1 MTILQTNI
9 NLVQKLTDNNMR
21 KTISDFRFFFK
32 LLVVAIVLVCS
43 NAAVYAQS
51 AASWKEKPVTLR
63 VSNQPLGKVLEMV
76 AEAANAKISLQEVS
90 LWNINKPTSLVVKDK
105 PLDKVLGDLIGDQ
118 NVVIRYEG
126 ANQIIVEPDKQQEKG
141 EQLLTVSG
149 VVLDND
155 TKEPLIGATV
165 LITDGTGKSDGARG
179 GMTDIDG
186 KFSLRLHRNESI
198 NVSYVGYTAQS
209 KQIQRN
215 ELNIVIELKPSI
227 ELDDVVVTGISRR
240 SKNSFT
246 GNYVEVKGDDLRKM
260 SPTNILKGLQFFDP
274 SFKII
279 ENNRSGSDPNAEPDF
294 QIRGDQSLGSKSMNS
309 MDLMLDNVS
318 SRPNT
323 PLFVLDGFTVPLS
336 RILDLDPERV
346 ESITILKDAAA
357 TSVYGSRAA
366 NGVVVVETKV
376 APDGALSVSYN
387 GTMTVQAPDLTDYNM
402 MDAATKLDT
411 EWRAGLYNPNN
422 AAHMNLYNKYRR
434 NVLGG
439 VNTYWLSKPLRTAIQ
454 HRHSVSV
461 AGGTEA
467 FRYSLDV
474 NAAMQP
480 GVMKESQ
487 NQTKGVNFN
496 MTYMKDKFT
505 MRANVSVSESD
516 SENSPYGSFSQYTRL
531 NPYYIPTDAD
541 GKQQKVLDNNT
552 VSGQSTIITNP
563 LYDATVGIKD
573 LTNSLNVTTSI
584 GLEYMIL
591 KNLRITEQFSYSRGM
606 AGTDRFLPADHT
618 SFELEDDLT
627 RKGSYFKSTGS
638 MASWSS
644 NLGINY
650 NLVIKKHLFSI
661 FGNWT
666 ISEDRN
672 EYVNLSATGYPDS
685 HMDDFIFGNKMET
698 NMSNIGNENISRS
711 VGLIGQFSYSYDNR
725 YSVDFNISGE
735 ASSRYAKHDLV
746 PFWSVGGRWNAHNE
760 RWLKGYLS
768 NLVFRASYGV
778 TGEQNFSPSDAIEY
792 YTFSDTMRP
801 YGSFPVLGALL
812 SALNNTELGWAKTH
826 NTSLSVDFGF
836 WKNRVNVSFNYYNN
850 ITKELLTNYDL
861 APSTGFTTMVMNAGE
876 LQNRGFDAS
885 LNIIAVQDLR
895 RQFFWTINANAN
907 RNQNKI
913 RKLSDY
919 LKKVNEEQMKSA
931 GAPLP
936 QYREGESTTTLY
948 VVRSLGVDPVTGKE
962 VYLKRDGTKT
972 FVWNA
977 NDKVP
982 VGDTNPKISGTF
994 LTSVNWKDFSC
1005 SLGFSYKYG
1014 GVVYNQTLVDKIEN
1028 QNVAYNLDK
1037 RAGQGRW
1044 EKPGDVKPYVG
1055 FSPTGANTPASTRFI
1070 MDDNEIRFASLNF
1083 GYRFSGENFKFLRQA
1098 NVDVLAL
1105 NFTTNDIARI
1115 SPIRMERGL
1124 DYPFARSYT
1133 LSLSIMFR

>member
-1 MTILQTNI
+1 
-9 NLVQKLTDNNMR
+9 MR
-21 KTISDFRFFFK
+21 KVISDFKFFCRISVTAV
-32 LLVVAIVLVCS
+32 LLMCS
-43 NAAVYAQS
+43 FAGVQAQDAAG
-51 AASWKEKPVTLR
+51 WKEKPVTLR

-76 AEAANAKISLQEVS
+76 AETAGAKITMQDVT
-90 LWNINKPTSLVVKDK
+90 LWNINKPTSLAVKDK
-105 PLDKVLGDLIGDQ
+105 PLDKVLGELVGDQ

-126 ANQIIVEPDKQQEKG
+126 ENLIVLEPDNFKSADNKEFG
-141 EQLLTVSG
+141 ISG
-149 VVLDND
+149 MVLDKE
-155 TKEPLIGATV
+155 TQEPLIGATV
-165 LITDGTGKSDGARG
+165 LITDGTGKGKGVRG
-179 GMTDIDG
+179 GITDIDG
-186 KFSLRLHRNESI
+186 KFSLSIRSKESI
-198 NVSYVGYTAQS
+198 SVSYVGYETVS
-209 KQIQRN
+209 KQILKSEN
-215 ELNIVIELKPSI
+215 NIVVELKPSL
-227 ELDDVVVTGISRR
+227 ELDEVVITGISRR

-279 ENNRSGSDPNAEPDF
+279 ENNLTGSDPNAEPDF

-323 PLFVLDGFTVPLS
+323 PLFVLDGFIVPLS

-346 ESITILKDAAA
+346 ENITVLKDAAA

-387 GTMTVQAPDLTDYNM
+387 GTTTVQTPDLTDYNM

-422 AAHMNLYNKYRR
+422 AAQMNLYNKYRR

-439 VNTYWLSKPLRTAIQ
+439 VDTYWLSKPLRTAIQ
-454 HRHSVSV
+454 HRHSLSV

-474 NAAMQP
+474 NASMQP
-480 GVMKESQ
+480 GVMKESE

-496 MTYMKDKFT
+496 MTYLKEKFT
-505 MRANVSVSESD
+505 MRANVSLSESN
-516 SENSPYGSFSQYTRL
+516 SQNSPYGSYSQYTRL
-531 NPYYIPTDAD
+531 NPYYIPEDAN
-541 GKQQKVLDNNT
+541 GNQLKVLDNNT
-552 VSGQSTIITNP
+552 VSGQSKVITNP
-563 LYDATVGIKD
+563 LYDANVGIKD
-573 LTNSLNVTTSI
+573 QTNSLSVTTSVS
-584 GLEYMIL
+584 LEYML
-591 KNLRITEQFSYSRGM
+591 LRNLRITEQFSYSRGM

-627 RKGSYFKSTGS
+627 RRGSYYKSTGDMS
-638 MASWSS
+638 SWSS

-650 NLVIKKHLFSI
+650 NLVVRKHLLSVFA
-661 FGNWT
+661 NWT

-672 EYVNLSATGYPDS
+672 SYVNLSATGYPDK
-685 HMDDFIFGNKMET
+685 HMNDFIFGNKMET

-711 VGLIGQFSYSYDNR
+711 IGLIGQFSYSYDNR
-725 YSVDFNISGE
+725 YSVDFNMSGE
-735 ASSRYAKHDLV
+735 ASSRYARHNLV
-746 PFWSVGGRWNAHNE
+746 PFWSLGTRWNAHNE
-760 RWLKGYLS
+760 KWLQGYFS
-768 NLVFRASYGV
+768 NLVLRASYGV

-792 YTFSDTMRP
+792 YTFSGTMRP
-801 YGSFPVLGALL
+801 YNSFPVLGALL
-812 SALNNTELGWAKTH
+812 SGLNNTDLGWAKTH
-826 NTSLSVDFGF
+826 NTSLSIDFGF
-836 WKNRVNVSFNYYNN
+836 WKNRVNVTFNYYNN
-850 ITKELLTNYDL
+850 ITKELLTSYDL
-861 APSTGFTTMVMNAGE
+861 APSTGFSSMVMNAGE

-885 LNIIAVQDLR
+885 LNVIAVQNLR
-895 RQFFWTINANAN
+895 KQFYWTISANAN
-907 RNQNKI
+907 HNRNKI

-931 GAPLP
+931 DAPLP

-982 VGDTNPKISGTF
+982 VGDTNPTVSGTV
-994 LTSVNWKDFSC
+994 SSSINWKDFSC
-1005 SLGFSYKYG
+1005 TLGFTYKYG

-1028 QNVAYNLDK
+1028 QNVAYNLDR

-1055 FSPTGANTPASTRFI
+1055 FSATGANTPASTRFI
-1070 MDDNEIRFASLNF
+1070 MDDNEIRFATLNL
-1083 GYRFSGENFKFLRQA
+1083 GYRLTGENFAFLRNA
-1098 NVDVLAL
+1098 NIDVLVL

-1133 LSLSIMFR
+1133 LSLSFMFR

>member
-1 MTILQTNI
+1 
-9 NLVQKLTDNNMR
+9 MR
-21 KTISDFRFFFK
+21 KTISCFKFFCK
-32 LLVVAIVLVCS
+32 ACIAVALFMCS
-43 NAAVYAQS
+43 TTGVQAQTTHE
-51 AASWKEKPVTLR
+51 WKDKPLTIR
-63 VSNQPLGKVLEMV
+63 ISNQPLGKVLEMV
-76 AEAANAKISLQEVS
+76 AEAADAKITLQDVS
-90 LWNINKPTSLVVKDK
+90 LWNINKPTSLAVKKK
-105 PLDKVLGDLIGDQ
+105 PLDKVLAELIGDQ
-118 NVVIRYEG
+118 NVKIRYEG
-126 ANQIIVEPDKQQEKG
+126 DNLIIIEPDIQGGAKME
-141 EQLLTVSG
+141 EFHVSG
-149 VVLDND
+149 QILDKD
-155 TKEPLIGATV
+155 TQEPLIGATV
-165 LITDGTGKSDGARG
+165 LITDGTGKDKGARG
-179 GMTDIDG
+179 CVSDIDG
-186 KFSLRLHRNESI
+186 KFSLRLNNKESI
-198 NVSYVGYTAQS
+198 SISFIGYQTVT
-209 KQIQRN
+209 KQIIKEEN
-215 ELNIVIELKPSI
+215 NLVIELKPSV
-227 ELDDVVVTGISRR
+227 ELGEVVVTGISRR

-274 SFKII
+274 SFKVI

-323 PLFVLDGFTVPLS
+323 PLFVLDGFIVPMS

-387 GTMTVQAPDLTDYNM
+387 GTMTVQTPDLTDYNM

-411 EWRAGLYNPNN
+411 EWRAGLYDPNN
-422 AAHMNLYNKYRR
+422 ASHMNLYNSYRR

-454 HRHSVSV
+454 QRHSASIG
-461 AGGTEA
+461 GGTDA
-467 FRYSLDV
+467 FRYNLDL

-480 GVMKESQ
+480 GVMKESE
-487 NQTKGVNFN
+487 NQTLGVNFN
-496 MTYMKDKFT
+496 MTYMKEKFT
-505 MRANVSVSESD
+505 MRANIGMTESD
-516 SENSPYGSFSQYTRL
+516 SKNSPYGSFSQYTSL
-531 NPYYIPTDAD
+531 NPYYIPYDKN
-541 GKQQKVLDNNT
+541 GRPIKVLDNNT

-563 LYDATVGIKD
+563 LYDANVGIKD
-573 LTNSLNVTTSI
+573 ISNSLSITTSLS
-584 GLEYMIL
+584 LEYMPL
-591 KNLRITEQFSYSRGM
+591 KNLRITEQLSYTRGR
-606 AGTDRFLPADHT
+606 AGTDKFLPADHT
-618 SFELEDDLT
+618 SFELEDDIT
-627 RKGSYFKSTGS
+627 RKGSYYKSTGS

-650 NLVIKKHLFSI
+650 NLVLGKHLFSM
-661 FGNWT
+661 FANWT
-666 ISEDRN
+666 ISEDVN
-672 EYVNLSATGYPDS
+672 DYVNLSATGYPDP
-685 HMDDFIFGNKMET
+685 HMDDFIFGNKLET

-711 VGLIGQFSYSYDNR
+711 TGLIGQFSYSYDNR
-725 YSVDFNISGE
+725 YSFDFNMSAE

-760 RWLKGYLS
+760 KWLQGYIS
-768 NLVFRASYGV
+768 NLVFRGSYGV
-778 TGEQNFSPSDAIEY
+778 TGEQNFSPADAIEY
-792 YTFSDTMRP
+792 YSYTNTMRP
-801 YGSFPVLGALL
+801 YNSFPVLGALL
-812 SALNNTELGWAKTH
+812 SALNNTELGWAKTY
-826 NTSLSVDFGF
+826 NTSFSVDLGF
-836 WKNRVNVSFNYYNN
+836 WKNRVNLTFNYYNN

-861 APSTGFTTMVMNAGE
+861 APSTGYPSMVMNAGE
-876 LQNRGFDAS
+876 LQNRGFDVS
-885 LNIIAVQDLR
+885 LNVIAIQNLR
-895 RQFFWTINANAN
+895 KQFFWTINANAN
-907 RNQNKI
+907 QNKNKI

-931 GAPLP
+931 DAPLP

-972 FVWNA
+972 FVWDA

-982 VGDTNPKISGTF
+982 VGDTNPKISGT
-994 LTSVNWKDFSC
+994 LSTSVNWKDLSC
-1005 SLGFSYKYG
+1005 TLGFTYKYG
-1014 GVVYNQTLVDKIEN
+1014 GVTYNQTLVDKIEN
-1028 QNVAYNLDK
+1028 QNVAYNLDE

-1044 EKPGDVKPYVG
+1044 EKPGDVTRYVG

-1070 MDDNEIRFASLNF
+1070 MDDNEIRLATINV
-1083 GYRFSGENFKFLRQA
+1083 GYRLTSNDFKFLRHA
-1098 NVDVLAL
+1098 NIDVVAL
-1105 NFTTNDIARI
+1105 NFTTNDLARI
-1115 SPIRMERGL
+1115 SPIKMERGL

>member
-1 MTILQTNI
+1 
-9 NLVQKLTDNNMR
+9 MR
-21 KTISDFRFFFK
+21 KAVFNLRFFCK
-32 LLVVAIVLVCS
+32 ISLVAIMLLCS
-43 NAAVYAQS
+43 MTAAHAQS
-51 AASWKEKPVTLR
+51 SGELKNKPVTLR

-76 AEAANAKISLQEVS
+76 AEAADAKITLQNVS
-90 LWNINKPTSLVVKDK
+90 LWNINKPTTLAVKDK
-105 PLDKVLGDLIGDQ
+105 PLDKVLGELVGDQ
-118 NVVIRYEG
+118 NVIIRYED
-126 ANQIIVEPDKQQEKG
+126 NNRIILEPDTFTESDNT
-141 EQLLTVSG
+141 LLTVSG
-149 VVLDND
+149 LVLDDD
-155 TKEPLIGATV
+155 TQEPLIGATV
-165 LITDGTGKSDGARG
+165 LITDGTGKSNGARG
-179 GMTDIDG
+179 GMTDLDG
-186 KFSLRLHRNESI
+186 KFSLRLHKNESI
-198 NVSYVGYTAQS
+198 SVSYVGYNPVS
-209 KQIQRN
+209 KQIVKN
-215 ELNIVIELKPSI
+215 ENNLVVKLKPSI

-260 SPTNILKGLQFFDP
+260 NPTNILKGLQFFDP

-279 ENNRSGSDPNAEPDF
+279 ENNNAGSDPNAEPDF

-346 ESITILKDAAA
+346 ENITILKDAAA

-387 GTMTVQAPDLTDYNM
+387 GTTTVQTPDLTDYNM
-402 MDAATKLDT
+402 MDAATKLNT
-411 EWRAGLYNPNN
+411 EWRAGLYDPHN

-474 NAAMQP
+474 NASIQP
-480 GVMKESQ
+480 GVMKESE

-496 MTYMKDKFT
+496 MTYLKEKFT
-505 MRANVSVSESD
+505 MRANVGLSESD
-516 SENSPYGSFSQYTRL
+516 SKNSPYGSFSQYTRL
-531 NPYYIPTDAD
+531 NPYYIPLDAN
-541 GKQQKVLDNNT
+541 GQQMKVLDNNT
-552 VSGQSTIITNP
+552 VSGQSKVITNP

-573 LTNSLNVTTSI
+573 MSNSLSVTTSLS
-584 GLEYMIL
+584 LEYMLL
-591 KNLRITEQFSYSRGM
+591 KNLRITEQFSYTRGM
-606 AGTDRFLPADHT
+606 AGTDQFYPADHT
-618 SFELEDDLT
+618 RFELEDDLT
-627 RKGSYFKSTGS
+627 RKGSYNKSTGNMS
-638 MASWSS
+638 SWSS
-644 NLGINY
+644 NLGVNY
-650 NLVIKKHLFSI
+650 NLVLKKHLFSV
-661 FGNWT
+661 FANWT
-666 ISEDRN
+666 ISEDKN
-672 EYVNLSATGYPDS
+672 NYVNLSATGYPDK

-698 NMSNIGNENISRS
+698 NMSNIGTENISRS
-711 VGLIGQFSYSYDNR
+711 IGLIGQFSYSYDNR

-760 RWLKGYLS
+760 KWLQGYLS

-792 YTFSDTMRP
+792 YTFSGTMRP
-801 YGSFPVLGALL
+801 YSSFPVLGALL
-812 SALNNTELGWAKTH
+812 SGLNNTELGWAKTH

-836 WKNRVNVSFNYYNN
+836 WKNRVNVTFNYYNN
-850 ITKELLTNYDL
+850 ITKELLTSYDL
-861 APSTGFTTMVMNAGE
+861 APSTGFPTMVMNAGE
-876 LQNRGFDAS
+876 LQNRGFDVS
-885 LNIIAVQDLR
+885 LNVIAVQNLR
-895 RQFFWTINANAN
+895 RQFFWTITANAN
-907 RNQNKI
+907 SNRNKI

-931 GAPLP
+931 AAPLP

-972 FVWNA
+972 FVWSA

-982 VGDTNPKISGTF
+982 VGDANPKISGTVS
-994 LTSVNWKDFSC
+994 TNINWKDFSC
-1005 SLGFSYKYG
+1005 SLGFTYKYG

-1028 QNVAYNLDK
+1028 QNVAYNLDH

-1070 MDDNEIRFASLNF
+1070 MDDNEIRFATMNV
-1083 GYRFSGENFKFLRQA
+1083 GYRLTGENFKFLRKA
-1098 NVDVLAL
+1098 NIDVLAL

-1133 LSLSIMFR
+1133 FSLSFMFR

>member
-1 MTILQTNI
+1 
-9 NLVQKLTDNNMR
+9 MR
-21 KTISDFRFFFK
+21 KRISCFRFFCRFS
-32 LLVVAIVLVCS
+32 VVAILFVCS
-43 NAAVYAQS
+43 ITTLQAQTMDE
-51 AASWKEKPVTLR
+51 WKEKPVTLR
-63 VSNQPLGKVLEMV
+63 ASNQPLGKVLEMV
-76 AEAANAKISLQEVS
+76 AEAAGAKITLNNVS
-90 LWNINKPTSLVVKDK
+90 LWNINEPTSLAVKDK

-118 NVVIRYEG
+118 KIKIRYEG
-126 ANQIIVEPDKQQEKG
+126 TGQIIVEPDDQGVDTQVM
-141 EQLLTVSG
+141 LTVSG
-149 VVLDND
+149 MVVDKD
-155 TKEPLIGATV
+155 TQEPLVGATV
-165 LITDGTGKSDGARG
+165 LITDGISQDKGARG
-179 GMTDIDG
+179 CQTDFDG
-186 KFSLRLHRNESI
+186 KFSLRVNKRESVRI
-198 NVSYVGYTAQS
+198 SFIGYETVS
-209 KQIQRN
+209 KQIVKSEN
-215 ELNIVIELKPSI
+215 NILIELKPSI
-227 ELDDVVVTGISRR
+227 ELGEVVVTGISRR
-240 SKNSFT
+240 SKDSFT
-246 GNYVEVKGDDLRKM
+246 GNYIEVKGDDLRKM

-279 ENNRSGSDPNAEPDF
+279 ENNNTGSDPNAEPDF

-323 PLFVLDGFTVPLS
+323 PLFVLDGFIVPMS

-387 GTMTVQAPDLTDYNM
+387 GTVTIQAPDLTDYNM

-411 EWRAGLYNPNN
+411 EWRAGLYNPNS
-422 AAHMNLYNKYRR
+422 ATDMNLYNKYRR
-434 NVLGG
+434 NILGG
-439 VNTYWLSKPLRTAIQ
+439 VDTYWLSKPLRTAVQ
-454 HRHSVSV
+454 HRHSASV

-467 FRYSLDV
+467 FRYSLDL

-480 GVMKESQ
+480 GVMKGSE
-487 NQTKGVNFN
+487 NQIMGVNFN
-496 MTYMKDKFT
+496 MTYMKEKFT
-505 MRANVSVSESD
+505 MRANVSLSESD
-516 SENSPYGSFSQYTRL
+516 SKNSPYGSFSQYTRL
-531 NPYYIPTDAD
+531 NPYYIPEDAN

-552 VSGQSTIITNP
+552 VSGQSKIITNP
-563 LYDATVGIKD
+563 LYDATVGIRD
-573 LTNSLNVTTSI
+573 LTNSLNITTSLS
-584 GLEYMIL
+584 LEYMIL
-591 KNLRITEQFSYSRGM
+591 KNLRVSEQFSYSRGM
-606 AGTDRFLPADHT
+606 AGTDKFLPADHT
-618 SFELEDDLT
+618 SFELEDDLV
-627 RKGSYFKSTGS
+627 RKGSYYKSTGNMS
-638 MASWSS
+638 SWSS
-644 NLGINY
+644 NLGVNY
-650 NLVIKKHLFSI
+650 NLVLDKHLFSV
-661 FGNWT
+661 FANWT

-672 EYVNLSATGYPDS
+672 DYVNLSATGYPDP

-698 NMSNIGNENISRS
+698 NMSNIGSENISRS
-711 VGLIGQFSYSYDNR
+711 IGLIGQFSYSYDNR
-725 YSVDFNISGE
+725 YSFDLNMSGE
-735 ASSRYAKHDLV
+735 ASSRYANHDLV

-760 RWLKGYLS
+760 KWLQGYVS

-792 YTFSDTMRP
+792 YTFSGTMRP
-801 YGSFPVLGALL
+801 YDSFSVLGALL
-812 SALNNTELGWAKTH
+812 SGLNNTELGWAKTH
-826 NTSLSVDFGF
+826 NTSLAVDFGF

-850 ITKELLTNYDL
+850 ITKELLTSYDL
-861 APSTGFTTMVMNAGE
+861 APSTGFPTMVMNAGE
-876 LQNRGFDAS
+876 LQNQGFDLS
-885 LNIIAVQDLR
+885 LNVIAVQDLR
-895 RQFFWTINANAN
+895 NQFFWTINANAN
-907 RNQNKI
+907 HNQNKI

-931 GAPLP
+931 SAPLP

-982 VGDTNPKISGTF
+982 VGDINPKISGTF
-994 LTSVNWKDFSC
+994 STSINWKDLSC
-1005 SLGFSYKYG
+1005 TLGFTYKYG

-1028 QNVAYNLDK
+1028 QNVAYNLDE

-1044 EKPGDVKPYVG
+1044 EKPGDVTPFVR
-1055 FSPTGANTPASTRFI
+1055 FSSTGANTPASTRFI
-1070 MDDNEIRFASLNF
+1070 MDDNEIRFATLNI
-1083 GYRFSGENFKFLRQA
+1083 GYRFTSEKFKFLRHA
-1098 NVDVLAL
+1098 NVDVLAV

>member
-1 MTILQTNI
+1 
-9 NLVQKLTDNNMR
+9 MR
-21 KTISDFRFFFK
+21 RTLYCFQLFCRVS
-32 LLVVAIVLVCS
+32 VVALLLMFS
-43 NAAVYAQS
+43 ATSLKAQD

-76 AEAANAKISLQEVS
+76 AEAVNAKIVLQDVS
-90 LWNINKPTSLVVKDK
+90 LWNINEPISLAVKDK

-118 NVVIRYEG
+118 NVKIRYEG
-126 ANQIIVEPDKQQEKG
+126 FNQIIVEPDVKEDESK
-141 EQLLTVSG
+141 EQLSISG
-149 VVLDND
+149 QVFDKD
-155 TKEPLIGATV
+155 TGEPLVGATV
-165 LITDGTGKSDGARG
+165 LITDGTGDNKGARG
-179 GMTDIDG
+179 CQTDFDG
-186 KFSLRLHRNESI
+186 KFSLRLKKKESI
-198 NVSYVGYTAQS
+198 RISYIGYETVS
-209 KQIQRN
+209 KQIVKSEN
-215 ELNIVIELKPSI
+215 NLVFELKPSV
-227 ELDDVVVTGISRR
+227 ELGEVVVTGISRR
-240 SKNSFT
+240 SKDSFT
-246 GNYVEVKGDDLRKM
+246 GNYVEVKGDDLRRM
-260 SPTNILKGLQFFDP
+260 SPTNLLKGLQFFDP

-279 ENNRSGSDPNAEPDF
+279 ENNNTGSDPNAEPNF
-294 QIRGDQSLGSKSMNS
+294 QIRGDQSLGTKSMNS

-323 PLFVLDGFTVPLS
+323 PLFVLDGFTVPMS

-387 GTMTVQAPDLTDYNM
+387 GTVTVQTPDLTDYNM
-402 MDAATKLDT
+402 MDAATKLET
-411 EWRAGLYNPNN
+411 EWRAGLYDPNN

-454 HRHSVSV
+454 HRHSASV
-461 AGGTEA
+461 AGGTDV
-467 FRYSLDV
+467 FRYSLDL
-474 NAAMQP
+474 NASMQP
-480 GVMKESQ
+480 GVMKGSD
-487 NQTKGVNFN
+487 NQTVGVNFN
-496 MTYMKDKFT
+496 MTYVKEKFT
-505 MRANVSVSESD
+505 MRANISLSESN
-516 SENSPYGSFSQYTRL
+516 SGNSPYGSFSQYTRL
-531 NPYYIPTDAD
+531 NPYYIPEDAN
-541 GKQQKVLDNNT
+541 GHQQKVLDNNT

-573 LTNSLNVTTSI
+573 LSNSLNVTTSLS
-584 GLEYMIL
+584 LEYMIL

-606 AGTDRFLPADHT
+606 AGTDKFLPADHT

-627 RKGSYFKSTGS
+627 RKGSYFKSTGNMS
-638 MASWSS
+638 SWSS

-650 NLVIKKHLFSI
+650 NLVLDRHLFSI

-672 EYVNLSATGYPDS
+672 NYVNLSATGYPDP

-698 NMSNIGNENISRS
+698 NMSNIGSENISRS
-711 VGLIGQFSYSYDNR
+711 IGLIGQFSYSYDNR
-725 YSVDFNISGE
+725 YSFDFNLSGE

-760 RWLKGYLS
+760 KWLKGYVS
-768 NLVFRASYGV
+768 NLVFRASYGI

-792 YTFSDTMRP
+792 YSFSSTMRP
-801 YGSFPVLGALL
+801 YNSFPVLGALL
-812 SALNNTELGWAKTH
+812 SGLNNTELGWAKTH
-826 NTSLSVDFGF
+826 NTSLAVDFGF
-836 WKNRVNVSFNYYNN
+836 WKNRVNVSLNYYNN

-861 APSTGFTTMVMNAGE
+861 APSTGFPTMVMNAGE
-876 LQNRGFDAS
+876 LQNRGFDLS
-885 LNIIAVQDLR
+885 LNVIAVQNLR
-895 RQFFWTINANAN
+895 KQFFWTINANAN
-907 RNQNKI
+907 HNQNKI

-931 GAPLP
+931 TAPLP

-982 VGDTNPKISGTF
+982 VGDTNPVISGTVS
-994 LTSVNWKDFSC
+994 TSINWKDLSC
-1005 SLGFSYKYG
+1005 TLGFTYKYG

-1028 QNVAYNLDK
+1028 QNVAYNLDN

-1044 EKPGDVKPYVG
+1044 EKAGDVTPYVG

-1070 MDDNEIRFASLNF
+1070 MDDNEIRFATLNI
-1083 GYRFSGENFKFLRQA
+1083 GYRFTGEAFKFLRHA
-1098 NVDVLAL
+1098 NIDVLAL

-1133 LSLSIMFR
+1133 LSMSIMFR

>member
-1 MTILQTNI
+1 
-9 NLVQKLTDNNMR
+9 MR
-21 KTISDFRFFFK
+21 KAVFNLRFFCK
-32 LLVVAIVLVCS
+32 ISLVAIMLLCS
-43 NAAVYAQS
+43 MTAAHAQS
-51 AASWKEKPVTLR
+51 SGELKNKPVTLR

-76 AEAANAKISLQEVS
+76 AEAADAKITLQNVS
-90 LWNINKPTSLVVKDK
+90 LWNINKPTTLAVKDK
-105 PLDKVLGDLIGDQ
+105 PLDKVLGELVGDQ
-118 NVVIRYEG
+118 NVIIRYED
-126 ANQIIVEPDKQQEKG
+126 NNRIIIEPDTFTESDNT
-141 EQLLTVSG
+141 LLTVSG
-149 VVLDND
+149 LVLDDD
-155 TKEPLIGATV
+155 TQEPLIGATV
-165 LITDGTGKSDGARG
+165 LITDGTGKSNGARG
-179 GMTDIDG
+179 GMTDLDG
-186 KFSLRLHRNESI
+186 KFSLRLHKNESI
-198 NVSYVGYTAQS
+198 SVSYVGYNPVS
-209 KQIQRN
+209 KQIVKN
-215 ELNIVIELKPSI
+215 ENNLVVKLKPSI

-279 ENNRSGSDPNAEPDF
+279 ENNNAGSDPNAEPDF

-346 ESITILKDAAA
+346 ENITILKDAAA

-387 GTMTVQAPDLTDYNM
+387 GTTTVQTPDLTDYNM
-402 MDAATKLDT
+402 MDAATKLNT
-411 EWRAGLYNPNN
+411 EWRAGLYDPYN

-474 NAAMQP
+474 NASIQP
-480 GVMKESQ
+480 GVMKESE

-496 MTYMKDKFT
+496 MTYLKEKFT
-505 MRANVSVSESD
+505 MRANVGLSESD
-516 SENSPYGSFSQYTRL
+516 SKNSPYGSFSQYTRL
-531 NPYYIPTDAD
+531 NPYYIPLDAN
-541 GKQQKVLDNNT
+541 GQQMKVLDNNT
-552 VSGQSTIITNP
+552 VSGQSKVITNP

-573 LTNSLNVTTSI
+573 MSNSLSVTTSLS
-584 GLEYMIL
+584 LEYMLL
-591 KNLRITEQFSYSRGM
+591 KNLRITEQFSYTRGM
-606 AGTDRFLPADHT
+606 AGTDQFYPADHT
-618 SFELEDDLT
+618 RFELEDDLT
-627 RKGSYFKSTGS
+627 RKGSYNKSTGNMS
-638 MASWSS
+638 SWSS
-644 NLGINY
+644 NLGVNY
-650 NLVIKKHLFSI
+650 NLVLKKHLFSV
-661 FGNWT
+661 FANWT
-666 ISEDRN
+666 ISEDKN
-672 EYVNLSATGYPDS
+672 NYVNLSATGYPDK

-698 NMSNIGNENISRS
+698 NMSNIGTENISRS
-711 VGLIGQFSYSYDNR
+711 IGLIGQFSYSYDNR

-760 RWLKGYLS
+760 KWLQGYLS

-792 YTFSDTMRP
+792 YTFSGTMRP
-801 YGSFPVLGALL
+801 YSSFPVLGALL
-812 SALNNTELGWAKTH
+812 SGLNNTELGWAKTH

-836 WKNRVNVSFNYYNN
+836 WKNRVNVTFNYYNN

-861 APSTGFTTMVMNAGE
+861 APSTGFPTMVMNAGE
-876 LQNRGFDAS
+876 LQNRGFDVS
-885 LNIIAVQDLR
+885 LNVIAVQNLR
-895 RQFFWTINANAN
+895 KQFFWTITANAN
-907 RNQNKI
+907 SNRNKI

-931 GAPLP
+931 AAPLP

-972 FVWNA
+972 FVWSA

-982 VGDTNPKISGTF
+982 VGDTNPKISGTVS
-994 LTSVNWKDFSC
+994 TNINWKDFSC
-1005 SLGFSYKYG
+1005 SLGFTYKYG

-1028 QNVAYNLDK
+1028 QNVAYNLDR

-1070 MDDNEIRFASLNF
+1070 MDDNEIRFATLNV
-1083 GYRFSGENFKFLRQA
+1083 GYRLTGENFKFLRKA
-1098 NVDVLAL
+1098 NIDVLAL

-1133 LSLSIMFR
+1133 FSLSFMFR

>member
-1 MTILQTNI
+1 
-9 NLVQKLTDNNMR
+9 MR
-21 KTISDFRFFFK
+21 KAVFNLRFFCK
-32 LLVVAIVLVCS
+32 ISLVAIMLLCS
-43 NAAVYAQS
+43 MTAAHAQS
-51 AASWKEKPVTLR
+51 SGELKNKPVTLR

-76 AEAANAKISLQEVS
+76 AEAADAKITLQNVS
-90 LWNINKPTSLVVKDK
+90 LWNINKPTTLAVKDK
-105 PLDKVLGDLIGDQ
+105 PLDKVLGELVGDQ
-118 NVVIRYEG
+118 NVIIRYED
-126 ANQIIVEPDKQQEKG
+126 NNRIILEPDTFTESDNT
-141 EQLLTVSG
+141 LLTVSG
-149 VVLDND
+149 LVLDDD
-155 TKEPLIGATV
+155 TQEPLIGATV
-165 LITDGTGKSDGARG
+165 LITDGTGKSNGARG
-179 GMTDIDG
+179 GMTDLDG
-186 KFSLRLHRNESI
+186 KFSLRLHKNESI
-198 NVSYVGYTAQS
+198 SVSYVGYNPVS
-209 KQIQRN
+209 KQIVKN
-215 ELNIVIELKPSI
+215 ENNLVVKLKPSI

-279 ENNRSGSDPNAEPDF
+279 ENNNAGSDPNAEPDF

-336 RILDLDPERV
+336 RILDLDPVRV
-346 ESITILKDAAA
+346 ENITILKDAAA

-387 GTMTVQAPDLTDYNM
+387 GTTTVQTPDLTDYNM
-402 MDAATKLDT
+402 MDAATKLNT
-411 EWRAGLYNPNN
+411 EWRAGLYDPYN

-474 NAAMQP
+474 NASIQP
-480 GVMKESQ
+480 GVMKESE

-496 MTYMKDKFT
+496 MTYLKEKFT
-505 MRANVSVSESD
+505 MRANVGLSESD
-516 SENSPYGSFSQYTRL
+516 SKNSPYGSFSQYTRL
-531 NPYYIPTDAD
+531 NPYYIPLDAN
-541 GKQQKVLDNNT
+541 GQQMKVLDNNT
-552 VSGQSTIITNP
+552 VSGQSKVITNP

-573 LTNSLNVTTSI
+573 MSNSLSVTTSLS
-584 GLEYMIL
+584 LEYMLL
-591 KNLRITEQFSYSRGM
+591 KNLRITEQFSYTRGM
-606 AGTDRFLPADHT
+606 AGTDQFYPADHT
-618 SFELEDDLT
+618 RFELEDDLT
-627 RKGSYFKSTGS
+627 RKGSYNKSSGNMS
-638 MASWSS
+638 SWSS
-644 NLGINY
+644 NLGVNY
-650 NLVIKKHLFSI
+650 NLVLKKHLFSV
-661 FGNWT
+661 FANWT
-666 ISEDRN
+666 ISEDKN
-672 EYVNLSATGYPDS
+672 NYVNLSATGYPDK

-698 NMSNIGNENISRS
+698 NMSNIGTENISRS
-711 VGLIGQFSYSYDNR
+711 IGLIGQFSYSYDNR

-760 RWLKGYLS
+760 KWLQGYLS

-792 YTFSDTMRP
+792 YTFSGTMRP
-801 YGSFPVLGALL
+801 YSSFPVLGALL
-812 SALNNTELGWAKTH
+812 SGLNNAELGWAKTH

-836 WKNRVNVSFNYYNN
+836 WKNRVNVTFNYYNN

-861 APSTGFTTMVMNAGE
+861 APSTGFPTMVMNAGE
-876 LQNRGFDAS
+876 LQNRGFDVS
-885 LNIIAVQDLR
+885 LNVIAVQNLR
-895 RQFFWTINANAN
+895 KQFFWTITANAN
-907 RNQNKI
+907 SNRNKI

-931 GAPLP
+931 AAPLP

-972 FVWNA
+972 FVWSA

-982 VGDTNPKISGTF
+982 VGDTNPKISGTVS
-994 LTSVNWKDFSC
+994 TNINWKDFSC
-1005 SLGFSYKYG
+1005 SLGFTYKYG

-1028 QNVAYNLDK
+1028 QNVAYNLDR

-1070 MDDNEIRFASLNF
+1070 MDDNEIRFATLNV
-1083 GYRFSGENFKFLRQA
+1083 GYRLTGENFKFLRKA
-1098 NVDVLAL
+1098 NIDVLAL

-1133 LSLSIMFR
+1133 FSLSFMFR

>member
-1 MTILQTNI
+1 
-9 NLVQKLTDNNMR
+9 MR
-21 KTISDFRFFFK
+21 KAVFNLRFFCK
-32 LLVVAIVLVCS
+32 ISLVAIMLLCS
-43 NAAVYAQS
+43 MTAAHAQS
-51 AASWKEKPVTLR
+51 SGELKNKPVTLR

-76 AEAANAKISLQEVS
+76 AEAADAKITLQNVS
-90 LWNINKPTSLVVKDK
+90 LWNINKPTTLAVKDK
-105 PLDKVLGDLIGDQ
+105 PLDKVLGELVGDQ
-118 NVVIRYEG
+118 NVIIRYED
-126 ANQIIVEPDKQQEKG
+126 NNRIIIEPDTFTESDNT
-141 EQLLTVSG
+141 LLTVSG
-149 VVLDND
+149 LVLDDD
-155 TKEPLIGATV
+155 TQEPLIGATV
-165 LITDGTGKSDGARG
+165 LITDGTGKSNGARG
-179 GMTDIDG
+179 GMTDLDG
-186 KFSLRLHRNESI
+186 KFSLRLHKNESI
-198 NVSYVGYTAQS
+198 SVSYVGYNPVS
-209 KQIQRN
+209 KQIVKN
-215 ELNIVIELKPSI
+215 ENNLVVKLKPSI

-279 ENNRSGSDPNAEPDF
+279 ENNNAGSDPNAEPDF

-346 ESITILKDAAA
+346 ENITILKDAAA

-387 GTMTVQAPDLTDYNM
+387 GTTTVQTPDLTDYNM
-402 MDAATKLDT
+402 MDAATKLNT
-411 EWRAGLYNPNN
+411 EWRAGLYDPYN

-474 NAAMQP
+474 NASIQP
-480 GVMKESQ
+480 GVMKESE

-496 MTYMKDKFT
+496 MTYLKEKFT
-505 MRANVSVSESD
+505 MRANVGLSESD
-516 SENSPYGSFSQYTRL
+516 SKNSPYGSFSQYTRL
-531 NPYYIPTDAD
+531 NPYYIPLDAN
-541 GKQQKVLDNNT
+541 GQQMKVLDNNT
-552 VSGQSTIITNP
+552 VSGQSKVITNP

-573 LTNSLNVTTSI
+573 MSNSLSVTTSLS
-584 GLEYMIL
+584 LEYMLL
-591 KNLRITEQFSYSRGM
+591 KNLRITEQFSYTRGM
-606 AGTDRFLPADHT
+606 AGTDQFYPADHT
-618 SFELEDDLT
+618 RFELEDDLT
-627 RKGSYFKSTGS
+627 RKGSYNKSTGNMS
-638 MASWSS
+638 SWSS
-644 NLGINY
+644 NLGVNY
-650 NLVIKKHLFSI
+650 NLVLKKHLFSV
-661 FGNWT
+661 FANWT
-666 ISEDRN
+666 ISEDKN
-672 EYVNLSATGYPDS
+672 NYVNLSATGYPDK

-698 NMSNIGNENISRS
+698 NMSNIGTENISRS
-711 VGLIGQFSYSYDNR
+711 IGLIGQFSYSYDNR

-760 RWLKGYLS
+760 KWLQGYLS

-792 YTFSDTMRP
+792 YTFSGTMRP
-801 YGSFPVLGALL
+801 YSSFPVLGALL
-812 SALNNTELGWAKTH
+812 SGLNNTELGWAKTH

-836 WKNRVNVSFNYYNN
+836 WKNRVNVTFNYYNN

-861 APSTGFTTMVMNAGE
+861 APSTGFPTMVMNAGE
-876 LQNRGFDAS
+876 LQNRGFDVS
-885 LNIIAVQDLR
+885 LNVIAVQNLR
-895 RQFFWTINANAN
+895 KQFFWTITANAN
-907 RNQNKI
+907 SNRNKI

-931 GAPLP
+931 AAPLP

-972 FVWNA
+972 FVWSA

-982 VGDTNPKISGTF
+982 VGDTNPKISGTVS
-994 LTSVNWKDFSC
+994 TNINWKDFSC
-1005 SLGFSYKYG
+1005 SLGFTYKYG
-1014 GVVYNQTLVDKIEN
+1014 GVV
-1028 QNVAYNLDK
+1028 
-1037 RAGQGRW
+1037 
-1044 EKPGDVKPYVG
+1044 
-1055 FSPTGANTPASTRFI
+1055 
-1070 MDDNEIRFASLNF
+1070 
-1083 GYRFSGENFKFLRQA
+1083 
-1098 NVDVLAL
+1098 
-1105 NFTTNDIARI
+1105 
-1115 SPIRMERGL
+1115 
-1124 DYPFARSYT
+1124 
-1133 LSLSIMFR
+1133 

>member
-1 MTILQTNI
+1 
-9 NLVQKLTDNNMR
+9 MR
-21 KTISDFRFFFK
+21 KTVFNLRFFCK
-32 LLVVAIVLVCS
+32 ISLVAIMLLCS
-43 NAAVYAQS
+43 MTAAHAQS
-51 AASWKEKPVTLR
+51 SGEWKNKPVTLR

-76 AEAANAKISLQEVS
+76 AEAADAKITLQNVS
-90 LWNINKPTSLVVKDK
+90 LWNINKPTTLAVKDK
-105 PLDKVLGDLIGDQ
+105 PLDKVLGELVGDQ
-118 NVVIRYEG
+118 NVIIRYED
-126 ANQIIVEPDKQQEKG
+126 NNRIIIEPDTFTESDNT
-141 EQLLTVSG
+141 LLTVSG
-149 VVLDND
+149 LVLDDD
-155 TKEPLIGATV
+155 TQEPLIGATV
-165 LITDGTGKSDGARG
+165 LITDGTGKSNGARG
-179 GMTDIDG
+179 GMTDLDG
-186 KFSLRLHRNESI
+186 KFSLRLHKNESI
-198 NVSYVGYTAQS
+198 SVSYVGYNPVS
-209 KQIQRN
+209 KQIVKN
-215 ELNIVIELKPSI
+215 ENNLVVKLKPSI

-279 ENNRSGSDPNAEPDF
+279 ENNNAGSDPNAEPDF

-346 ESITILKDAAA
+346 ENITILKDAAA

-387 GTMTVQAPDLTDYNM
+387 GTTTVQTPDLTDYNM
-402 MDAATKLDT
+402 MDAATKLNT
-411 EWRAGLYNPNN
+411 EWRAGLYDPHN

-474 NAAMQP
+474 NASIQP
-480 GVMKESQ
+480 GVMKESE

-496 MTYMKDKFT
+496 MTYLKEKFT
-505 MRANVSVSESD
+505 MRANVGLSESD
-516 SENSPYGSFSQYTRL
+516 SKNSPYGSFSQYTRL
-531 NPYYIPTDAD
+531 NPYYIPLDAN
-541 GKQQKVLDNNT
+541 GQQMKVLDNNT
-552 VSGQSTIITNP
+552 VSGQSKVITNP

-573 LTNSLNVTTSI
+573 MSNSLSVTTSLS
-584 GLEYMIL
+584 LEYMLL
-591 KNLRITEQFSYSRGM
+591 KNLRITEQFSYTRGM
-606 AGTDRFLPADHT
+606 AGTDQFYPADHT
-618 SFELEDDLT
+618 RFELEDDLT
-627 RKGSYFKSTGS
+627 RKGSYNKSSGNMS
-638 MASWSS
+638 SWSS
-644 NLGINY
+644 NLGVNY
-650 NLVIKKHLFSI
+650 NLVLKKHLFSV
-661 FGNWT
+661 FANWT
-666 ISEDRN
+666 ISEDKN
-672 EYVNLSATGYPDS
+672 NYVNLSATGYPDK

-698 NMSNIGNENISRS
+698 NMSNIGTENISRS
-711 VGLIGQFSYSYDNR
+711 IGLIGQFSYSYDNR

-760 RWLKGYLS
+760 KWLQGYLS

-792 YTFSDTMRP
+792 YTFSGTMRP
-801 YGSFPVLGALL
+801 YSSFPVLGALL
-812 SALNNTELGWAKTH
+812 SGLNNAELGWAKTH

-836 WKNRVNVSFNYYNN
+836 WKNRVNVTFNYYNN
-850 ITKELLTNYDL
+850 ITKELLTSYDL
-861 APSTGFTTMVMNAGE
+861 APSTGFPTMVMNAGE
-876 LQNRGFDAS
+876 LQNRGFDVS
-885 LNIIAVQDLR
+885 LNVIAVQNLR
-895 RQFFWTINANAN
+895 KQFFWTITANAN
-907 RNQNKI
+907 SNRNKI

-931 GAPLP
+931 AAPLP

-972 FVWNA
+972 FVWSA

-982 VGDTNPKISGTF
+982 VGDTNPKISGTVS
-994 LTSVNWKDFSC
+994 TNINWKDFSC
-1005 SLGFSYKYG
+1005 SLGFTYKYG

-1028 QNVAYNLDK
+1028 QNVAYNLDR

-1070 MDDNEIRFASLNF
+1070 MDDNEIRFATLNV
-1083 GYRFSGENFKFLRQA
+1083 GYRLTGENFKFLRKA
-1098 NVDVLAL
+1098 NIDVLAL

-1133 LSLSIMFR
+1133 FSLSFMFR

>member
-1 MTILQTNI
+1 
-9 NLVQKLTDNNMR
+9 MR
-21 KTISDFRFFFK
+21 KAVFNLRFFCK
-32 LLVVAIVLVCS
+32 ISLVAIMLLCS
-43 NAAVYAQS
+43 MTAAHAQS
-51 AASWKEKPVTLR
+51 SGELKNKPVTLR

-76 AEAANAKISLQEVS
+76 AEAADAKITLQNVS
-90 LWNINKPTSLVVKDK
+90 LWNINKPTTLAVKDK
-105 PLDKVLGDLIGDQ
+105 PLDKVLGELVGDQ
-118 NVVIRYEG
+118 NVIIRYED
-126 ANQIIVEPDKQQEKG
+126 NNRIIIEPDTFTESDNT
-141 EQLLTVSG
+141 LLTVSG
-149 VVLDND
+149 LVLDDD
-155 TKEPLIGATV
+155 TQEPLIGATV
-165 LITDGTGKSDGARG
+165 LITDGTGKSNGARG
-179 GMTDIDG
+179 GMTDLDG
-186 KFSLRLHRNESI
+186 KFSLRLHKNESI
-198 NVSYVGYTAQS
+198 SVSYVGYNPVS
-209 KQIQRN
+209 KQIVKN
-215 ELNIVIELKPSI
+215 ENNLVVKLKPSI

-279 ENNRSGSDPNAEPDF
+279 ENNNAGSDPNAEPDF

-346 ESITILKDAAA
+346 ENITILKDAAA

-387 GTMTVQAPDLTDYNM
+387 GTTTVQTPDLTDYNM
-402 MDAATKLDT
+402 MDAATKLNT
-411 EWRAGLYNPNN
+411 EWRAGLYDPYN

-474 NAAMQP
+474 NASIQP
-480 GVMKESQ
+480 GVMKESE

-496 MTYMKDKFT
+496 MTYLKEKFT
-505 MRANVSVSESD
+505 MRANVGLSESD
-516 SENSPYGSFSQYTRL
+516 SKNSPYGSFSQYTRL
-531 NPYYIPTDAD
+531 NPYYIPLDAN
-541 GKQQKVLDNNT
+541 GQQMKVLDNNT
-552 VSGQSTIITNP
+552 VSGQSKVITNP

-573 LTNSLNVTTSI
+573 MSNSLSVTTSLS
-584 GLEYMIL
+584 LEYMLL
-591 KNLRITEQFSYSRGM
+591 KNLRITEQFSYTRGM
-606 AGTDRFLPADHT
+606 AGTDQFYPADHT
-618 SFELEDDLT
+618 RFELEDDLT
-627 RKGSYFKSTGS
+627 RKGSYNKSSGNMS
-638 MASWSS
+638 SWSS
-644 NLGINY
+644 NLGVNY
-650 NLVIKKHLFSI
+650 NLVLKKHLFSV
-661 FGNWT
+661 FANWT
-666 ISEDRN
+666 ISEDKN
-672 EYVNLSATGYPDS
+672 NYVNLSATGYPDK

-698 NMSNIGNENISRS
+698 NMSNIGTENISRS
-711 VGLIGQFSYSYDNR
+711 IGLIGQFSYSYDNR

-760 RWLKGYLS
+760 KWLQGYLS

-792 YTFSDTMRP
+792 YTFSGTMRP
-801 YGSFPVLGALL
+801 YSSFPVLGALL
-812 SALNNTELGWAKTH
+812 SGLNNTELGWAKTH

-836 WKNRVNVSFNYYNN
+836 WKNRVNVTFNYYNN

-861 APSTGFTTMVMNAGE
+861 APSTGFPTMVMNAGE
-876 LQNRGFDAS
+876 LQNRGFDVS
-885 LNIIAVQDLR
+885 LNVIAVQNLR
-895 RQFFWTINANAN
+895 KQFFWTITANAN
-907 RNQNKI
+907 SNRNKI

-931 GAPLP
+931 AAPLP

-972 FVWNA
+972 FVWSA

-982 VGDTNPKISGTF
+982 VGDTNPKISGTVS
-994 LTSVNWKDFSC
+994 TNINWKDFSC
-1005 SLGFSYKYG
+1005 SLGFTYKYG

-1028 QNVAYNLDK
+1028 QNVAYNLDR

-1070 MDDNEIRFASLNF
+1070 MDDNEIRFATLNV
-1083 GYRFSGENFKFLRQA
+1083 GYRLTGENFKFLRKA
-1098 NVDVLAL
+1098 NIDVLAL

-1133 LSLSIMFR
+1133 FSLSFMFR

>member
-1 MTILQTNI
+1 
-9 NLVQKLTDNNMR
+9 MR
-21 KTISDFRFFFK
+21 KAIPEFKFFCKIFI
-32 LLVVAIVLVCS
+32 VATLFMFSITG
-43 NAAVYAQS
+43 ARAQS
-51 AASWKEKPVTLR
+51 AGEWKDKPVTLR

-76 AEAANAKISLQEVS
+76 AEAAGAKITLQDVS
-90 LWNINKPTSLVVKDK
+90 LWNISKPISLAVKDK
-105 PLDKVLGDLIGDQ
+105 PLDKVLGELVGDQ

-126 ANQIIVEPDKQQEKG
+126 EDQIILEPDTYNEKSTG
-141 EQLLTVSG
+141 ECFVSG
-149 VVLDND
+149 QVLD
-155 TKEPLIGATV
+155 KETGETLAGATV
-165 LITDGTGKSDGARG
+165 LVTDGTGKSKGARG
-179 GMTDIDG
+179 CFTDLDG
-186 KFSLRLHRNESI
+186 KFSIRLYMKESI
-198 NVSYVGYTAQS
+198 NVSFIGYETVS
-209 KQIQRN
+209 KQISKDEN
-215 ELNIVIELKPSI
+215 NLIIELKSSI
-227 ELDDVVVTGISRR
+227 ELEDVVVTGISRR
-240 SKNSFT
+240 SKDSFT
-246 GNYVEVKGDDLRKM
+246 GNYVEVKGSDLRRM
-260 SPTNILKGLQFFDP
+260 NPTSILKGLQFFDP

-279 ENNRSGSDPNAEPDF
+279 ENNKTGSDPNAEPDF

-323 PLFVLDGFTVPLS
+323 PLFVLDGFIVPMS

-346 ESITILKDAAA
+346 ENITILKDAAA

-387 GTMTVQAPDLTDYNM
+387 GTVTVQTPDLTDYNM

-411 EWRAGLYNPNN
+411 EWRAGLYDANN

-439 VNTYWLSKPLRTAIQ
+439 VDTYWLSKPLRTAIQ
-454 HRHSVSV
+454 HRHSASV
-461 AGGTEA
+461 AGGTDV
-467 FRYSLDV
+467 FRYSLDI
-474 NAAMQP
+474 NASMQP
-480 GVMKESQ
+480 GVMKESE

-496 MTYMKDKFT
+496 MTYLKEKFT
-505 MRANVSVSESD
+505 LRANVSLSESD
-516 SENSPYGSFSQYTRL
+516 SKNSPYGSYSQYTRL
-531 NPYYIPTDAD
+531 NPYYIPEDIN
-541 GKQQKVLDNNT
+541 GNQLKVLDNNT

-573 LTNSLNVTTSI
+573 MTNSLNVTTSL

-591 KNLRITEQFSYSRGM
+591 KNLRVTEQLSYSRGM

-627 RKGSYFKSTGS
+627 RKGSYFRSTGNMS
-638 MASWSS
+638 SWSS

-650 NLVIKKHLFSI
+650 NLVLNKHLFSI

-666 ISEDRN
+666 ISEDKN
-672 EYVNLSATGYPDS
+672 NYVNLSATGYPDP

-711 VGLIGQFSYSYDNR
+711 IGLIGQFSYSYDNR
-725 YSVDFNISGE
+725 YSVDFNLSGE
-735 ASSRYAKHDLV
+735 ASSRYANHDFV

-760 RWLKGYLS
+760 KWLQGYLS

-792 YTFSDTMRP
+792 YTFSNTMRP
-801 YGSFPVLGALL
+801 YSSFPVLGAML
-812 SALNNTELGWAKTH
+812 SGLNNTELGWAKTH

-836 WKNRVNVSFNYYNN
+836 WKNRVNVAFNYYNN
-850 ITKELLTNYDL
+850 ITKELLTSYDL
-861 APSTGFTTMVMNAGE
+861 APSTGFATMVMNAGE
-876 LQNRGFDAS
+876 LQNRGFDMS
-885 LNIIAVQDLR
+885 VNVIAAQNLR
-895 RQFFWTINANAN
+895 EQFFWTVSANAN
-907 RNQNKI
+907 SNRNKI
-913 RKLSDY
+913 RKLSDD

-931 GAPLP
+931 DAPLP

-972 FVWNA
+972 FVWDA

-982 VGDTNPKISGTF
+982 VGDTNPKISGTVS
-994 LTSVNWKDFSC
+994 TSINWKDFSC
-1005 SLGFSYKYG
+1005 ALGFTYKYG

-1028 QNVAYNLDK
+1028 QNVAYNLDR

-1044 EKPGDVKPYVG
+1044 ELPGDVTRYVK

-1070 MDDNEIRFASLNF
+1070 MDDNEIRFATLNV
-1083 GYRFSGENFKFLRQA
+1083 GYRFTGEDFAFLRDS
-1098 NVDVLAL
+1098 NVDVLVL

>member
-1 MTILQTNI
+1 
-9 NLVQKLTDNNMR
+9 MR
-21 KTISDFRFFFK
+21 KAVFNLRFFCK
-32 LLVVAIVLVCS
+32 ISLVAIMLLCS
-43 NAAVYAQS
+43 MTAAHAQS
-51 AASWKEKPVTLR
+51 SGELKNKPVTLR

-76 AEAANAKISLQEVS
+76 AEAADAKITLQNVS
-90 LWNINKPTSLVVKDK
+90 LWNINKPTTLAVKDK
-105 PLDKVLGDLIGDQ
+105 PLDKVLGELVGDQ
-118 NVVIRYEG
+118 NVIIRYED
-126 ANQIIVEPDKQQEKG
+126 NNRIIIEPDTFTESDNT
-141 EQLLTVSG
+141 LLTVSG
-149 VVLDND
+149 LVLDDD
-155 TKEPLIGATV
+155 TQEPLIGATV
-165 LITDGTGKSDGARG
+165 LITDGTGKSNGARG
-179 GMTDIDG
+179 GMTDLDG
-186 KFSLRLHRNESI
+186 KFSLRLHKNESI
-198 NVSYVGYTAQS
+198 SVSYVGYNPVS
-209 KQIQRN
+209 KQIVKN
-215 ELNIVIELKPSI
+215 ENNLVVKLKPSI

-279 ENNRSGSDPNAEPDF
+279 ENNNAGSDPNAEPDF

-346 ESITILKDAAA
+346 ENITILKDAAA

-387 GTMTVQAPDLTDYNM
+387 GTTTVQTPDLTDYNM
-402 MDAATKLDT
+402 MDAATKLNT
-411 EWRAGLYNPNN
+411 EWRAGLYDPHN

-474 NAAMQP
+474 NASIQP
-480 GVMKESQ
+480 GVMKESE

-496 MTYMKDKFT
+496 MTYLKEKFT
-505 MRANVSVSESD
+505 MRANVGLSESN
-516 SENSPYGSFSQYTRL
+516 SKNSPYGSFSQYTRL
-531 NPYYIPTDAD
+531 NPYYIPLDAN
-541 GKQQKVLDNNT
+541 GQQMKVLDNNT
-552 VSGQSTIITNP
+552 VSGQSKVITNP

-573 LTNSLNVTTSI
+573 MSNSLSVTTSLS
-584 GLEYMIL
+584 LEYMLL
-591 KNLRITEQFSYSRGM
+591 KNLRITEQFSYTRGM
-606 AGTDRFLPADHT
+606 AGTDQFYPADHT
-618 SFELEDDLT
+618 RFELEDDLT
-627 RKGSYFKSTGS
+627 RKGSYNKSTGNMS
-638 MASWSS
+638 SWSS
-644 NLGINY
+644 NLGVNY
-650 NLVIKKHLFSI
+650 NLVLKKHLFSV
-661 FGNWT
+661 FANWT
-666 ISEDRN
+666 ISEDKN
-672 EYVNLSATGYPDS
+672 NYVNLSATGYPDK

-698 NMSNIGNENISRS
+698 NMSNIGTENISRS
-711 VGLIGQFSYSYDNR
+711 IGLIGQFSYSYDNR

-760 RWLKGYLS
+760 KWLQGYLS

-792 YTFSDTMRP
+792 YTFSGTMRP
-801 YGSFPVLGALL
+801 YSSFPVLGALL
-812 SALNNTELGWAKTH
+812 SGLNNTELGWAKTH

-836 WKNRVNVSFNYYNN
+836 WKNRVNVTFNYYNN

-861 APSTGFTTMVMNAGE
+861 APSTGFPTMVMNAGE
-876 LQNRGFDAS
+876 LQNRGFDVS
-885 LNIIAVQDLR
+885 LNVIAVQNLR
-895 RQFFWTINANAN
+895 KQFFWTITANAN
-907 RNQNKI
+907 SNRNKI

-931 GAPLP
+931 AAPLP

-972 FVWNA
+972 FVWSA

-982 VGDTNPKISGTF
+982 VGDTNPKISGTVS
-994 LTSVNWKDFSC
+994 TNINWKDFSC
-1005 SLGFSYKYG
+1005 SLGFTYKYG

-1028 QNVAYNLDK
+1028 QNVAYNLDR

-1070 MDDNEIRFASLNF
+1070 MDDNEIRFATLNV
-1083 GYRFSGENFKFLRQA
+1083 GYRLTGENFKFLRKA
-1098 NVDVLAL
+1098 NIDVLAL

-1133 LSLSIMFR
+1133 FSLSFMFR

>member
-1 MTILQTNI
+1 
-9 NLVQKLTDNNMR
+9 MR
-21 KTISDFRFFFK
+21 KTISDFRFFFT
-32 LLVVAIVLVCS
+32 LPVIAVVLVCS
-43 NAAVYAQS
+43 TSAVHAQS
-51 AASWKEKPVTLR
+51 AASWKEKPVTVR

-76 AEAANAKISLQEVS
+76 AEAAGAKITLQDVS
-90 LWNINKPTSLVVKDK
+90 LWNINKPTSLAVKKK
-105 PLDKVLGDLIGDQ
+105 PLDKVLGDLVGDQ
-118 NVVIRYEG
+118 NVKIRYEG
-126 ANQIIVEPDKQQEKG
+126 SNQIVLEPDKYSENEKG
-141 EQLLTVSG
+141 EFVVSG
-149 VVLDND
+149 QVLDKD
-155 TKEPLIGATV
+155 TQEPLIGATV
-165 LITDGTGKSDGARG
+165 LITDGTSKNKGARG

-186 KFSLRLHRNESI
+186 KFSLRLNRKESI
-198 NVSYVGYTAQS
+198 SVSYVGYEPVS
-209 KQIQRN
+209 KQITKDERN
-215 ELNIVIELKPSI
+215 LVIELKPSI

-246 GNYVEVKGDDLRKM
+246 GNYVEVKGSELRKM
-260 SPTNILKGLQFFDP
+260 NPTNILKGLQFFDP

-279 ENNRSGSDPNAEPDF
+279 ENNNTGSDPNAEPDF
-294 QIRGDQSLGSKSMNS
+294 QIRGDQSFASKSTNS

-323 PLFVLDGFTVPLS
+323 PLFVLDGFTVPMS

-376 APDGALSVSYN
+376 APDGVLSVSYN

-411 EWRAGLYNPNN
+411 EWRAGLYSPDN
-422 AAHMNLYNKYRR
+422 AAQMNLYNRYRR

-439 VNTYWLSKPLRTAIQ
+439 VDTYWLSKPLRTAIQ

-480 GVMKESQ
+480 GVMKESE

-496 MTYMKDKFT
+496 MTYMRDKFT
-505 MRANVSVSESD
+505 MRANVNLSVSD
-516 SENSPYGSFSQYTRL
+516 SKNSPYGSFSQYTRL
-531 NPYYIPTDAD
+531 NPYYIPE
-541 GKQQKVLDNNT
+541 GPNGEQLKVIENNT
-552 VSGQSTIITNP
+552 VSGRSEIITNP
-563 LYDATVGIKD
+563 LYNATVGIKD
-573 LTNSLNVTTSI
+573 LTNSLNVTTTL

-591 KNLRITEQFSYSRGM
+591 KNLRVTEQFSYTRGM

-618 SFELEDDLT
+618 SFEQEDDLT
-627 RKGSYFKSTGS
+627 RRGSYYKSTGN

-650 NLVIKKHLFSI
+650 NLVLKKHLFSV
-661 FGNWT
+661 FANWT
-666 ISEDRN
+666 ISEDKN
-672 EYVNLSATGYPDS
+672 NYVNLAATGYPDA

-698 NMSNIGNENISRS
+698 NMNNIGTENISRS
-711 VGLIGQFSYSYDNR
+711 IGLIGQFSYSYDNR

-735 ASSRYAKHDLV
+735 ASSRYANHDLV
-746 PFWSVGGRWNAHNE
+746 PFWSVGARWNAHNE
-760 RWLKGYLS
+760 KWLQGYMS

-792 YTFSDTMRP
+792 YTFSETMRP

-812 SALNNTELGWAKTH
+812 SGINNPALGWAKTH

-836 WKNRVNVSFNYYNN
+836 WKNRVNVSFNYYDN
-850 ITKELLTNYDL
+850 ITKELLANYDL
-861 APSTGFTTMVMNAGE
+861 APSTGYSTMVMNAGE
-876 LQNRGFDAS
+876 LQNRGFDAT
-885 LNIIAVQDLR
+885 LNIIAMQSLR
-895 RQFFWTINANAN
+895 KQFFWTINVNAN
-907 RNQNKI
+907 HNRNKI
-913 RKLSDY
+913 RKLSDE
-919 LKKVNEEQMKSA
+919 LKKENEKQMKSPD
-931 GAPLP
+931 APLP

-948 VVRSLGVDPVTGKE
+948 VVRSLGVDPVTGNE

-972 FVWNA
+972 FVWDA

-982 VGDTNPKISGTF
+982 VGDMNPTVSGTIS
-994 LTSVNWKDFSC
+994 TSVNWRDLSC
-1005 SLGFSYKYG
+1005 SLGFTYKFG
-1014 GVVYNQTLVDKIEN
+1014 GIVYNQTLVDKIEN
-1028 QNVAYNLDK
+1028 QNVAYNLDR

-1044 EKPGDVKPYVG
+1044 EKPGDVTPYVR
-1055 FSPTGANTPASTRFI
+1055 FSPTGAGTPASTRFI
-1070 MDDNEIRFASLNF
+1070 MDDNELRLATLNV
-1083 GYRFSGENFKFLRQA
+1083 GYRFTGEKFKFLKHA
-1098 NVDVLAL
+1098 NIDVLAL
-1105 NFTTNDIARI
+1105 NFTTNDLARI
-1115 SPIRMERGL
+1115 SPIKMERGL

>member
-1 MTILQTNI
+1 
-9 NLVQKLTDNNMR
+9 MR
-21 KTISDFRFFFK
+21 KAVFNLRFFCK
-32 LLVVAIVLVCS
+32 ISLVAIMLLCS
-43 NAAVYAQS
+43 MTAAHAQS
-51 AASWKEKPVTLR
+51 SGELKNKPVTLR

-76 AEAANAKISLQEVS
+76 AEAADAKITLQNVS
-90 LWNINKPTSLVVKDK
+90 LWNINKPTTLAVKDK
-105 PLDKVLGDLIGDQ
+105 PLDKVLGELVGDQ
-118 NVVIRYEG
+118 NVIIRYED
-126 ANQIIVEPDKQQEKG
+126 NNRIIIEPDTFTESDNT
-141 EQLLTVSG
+141 LLTVSG
-149 VVLDND
+149 LVLDDD
-155 TKEPLIGATV
+155 TQEPLIGATV
-165 LITDGTGKSDGARG
+165 LITDGTGKSNGARG
-179 GMTDIDG
+179 GMTDLDG
-186 KFSLRLHRNESI
+186 KFSLRLHKNESI
-198 NVSYVGYTAQS
+198 SVSYVGYNPVS
-209 KQIQRN
+209 KQIVKN
-215 ELNIVIELKPSI
+215 ENNLVVKLKPSI

-279 ENNRSGSDPNAEPDF
+279 ENNNAGSDPNAEPDF

-346 ESITILKDAAA
+346 ENITILKDAAA

-387 GTMTVQAPDLTDYNM
+387 GTTTVQTPDLTDYNM
-402 MDAATKLDT
+402 MDAATKLNT
-411 EWRAGLYNPNN
+411 EWRAGLYDPHN

-474 NAAMQP
+474 NASIQP
-480 GVMKESQ
+480 GVMKESE

-496 MTYMKDKFT
+496 MTYLKEKFT
-505 MRANVSVSESD
+505 MRANVGLSESD
-516 SENSPYGSFSQYTRL
+516 SKNSPYGSFSQYTRL
-531 NPYYIPTDAD
+531 NPYYIPLDAN
-541 GKQQKVLDNNT
+541 GQQMKVLDNNT
-552 VSGQSTIITNP
+552 VSGQSKVITNP

-573 LTNSLNVTTSI
+573 MSNSLSVTTSLS
-584 GLEYMIL
+584 LEYLLL
-591 KNLRITEQFSYSRGM
+591 KNLRITEQFSYTRGM
-606 AGTDRFLPADHT
+606 AGTDQFYPADHT
-618 SFELEDDLT
+618 RFELEDDLT
-627 RKGSYFKSTGS
+627 RKGSYNKSSGNMS
-638 MASWSS
+638 SWSS
-644 NLGINY
+644 NLGVNY
-650 NLVIKKHLFSI
+650 NLVLKKHLFSV
-661 FGNWT
+661 FANWT
-666 ISEDRN
+666 ISEDKN
-672 EYVNLSATGYPDS
+672 NYVNLSATGYPDK

-698 NMSNIGNENISRS
+698 NMSNIGTENISRS
-711 VGLIGQFSYSYDNR
+711 IGLIGQFSYSYDNR

-760 RWLKGYLS
+760 KWLQGYLS

-792 YTFSDTMRP
+792 YTFSGTMRP
-801 YGSFPVLGALL
+801 YSSFPVLGALL
-812 SALNNTELGWAKTH
+812 SGLNNAELGWAKTH

-836 WKNRVNVSFNYYNN
+836 WKNRVNVTFNYYNN
-850 ITKELLTNYDL
+850 ITKELLTSYDL
-861 APSTGFTTMVMNAGE
+861 APSTGFPTMVMNAGE
-876 LQNRGFDAS
+876 LQNRGFDVS
-885 LNIIAVQDLR
+885 LNVIAVQNLR
-895 RQFFWTINANAN
+895 KQFFWTITANAN
-907 RNQNKI
+907 SNRNKI

-931 GAPLP
+931 AAPLP

-972 FVWNA
+972 FVWSA

-982 VGDTNPKISGTF
+982 VGDTNPKISGTVS
-994 LTSVNWKDFSC
+994 TNINWKDFSC
-1005 SLGFSYKYG
+1005 SLGFTYKYG

-1028 QNVAYNLDK
+1028 QNVAYNLDR

-1070 MDDNEIRFASLNF
+1070 MDDNEIRFATLNV
-1083 GYRFSGENFKFLRQA
+1083 GYRLTGENFKFLRKA
-1098 NVDVLAL
+1098 NIDVLAL

-1133 LSLSIMFR
+1133 FSLSFMFR

>member
-1 MTILQTNI
+1 
-9 NLVQKLTDNNMR
+9 MR
-21 KTISDFRFFFK
+21 KRISCFRFFCRFS
-32 LLVVAIVLVCS
+32 VVAILFVCS
-43 NAAVYAQS
+43 ITTLQAQTMDE
-51 AASWKEKPVTLR
+51 WKEKPVTLR

-76 AEAANAKISLQEVS
+76 AEAAGAKITLHNVS
-90 LWNINKPTSLVVKDK
+90 LWNINEPTSLAVKDK

-118 NVVIRYEG
+118 KIKIRYEG
-126 ANQIIVEPDKQQEKG
+126 AGQIIVEPDDQGVDTQVM
-141 EQLLTVSG
+141 LTVSG
-149 VVLDND
+149 MVVDKD
-155 TKEPLIGATV
+155 TQEPLVGATV
-165 LITDGTGKSDGARG
+165 LITDGISQDKGARG
-179 GMTDIDG
+179 CQTDFDG
-186 KFSLRLHRNESI
+186 KFSLRVNKRESVRI
-198 NVSYVGYTAQS
+198 SFIGYETVS
-209 KQIQRN
+209 KQIVKSEN
-215 ELNIVIELKPSI
+215 NILIELKPSI
-227 ELDDVVVTGISRR
+227 ELGEVVVTGISRR
-240 SKNSFT
+240 SKDSFT
-246 GNYVEVKGDDLRKM
+246 GNYIEVKGDDLRKM

-279 ENNRSGSDPNAEPDF
+279 ENNNTGSDPNAEPDF

-323 PLFVLDGFTVPLS
+323 PLFVLDGFIVPMS

-387 GTMTVQAPDLTDYNM
+387 GTVTIQAPDLTDYNM

-411 EWRAGLYNPNN
+411 EWRAGLYNPNS
-422 AAHMNLYNKYRR
+422 ATDMNLYNKYRR
-434 NVLGG
+434 NILGG
-439 VNTYWLSKPLRTAIQ
+439 VDTYWLSKPLRTAVQ
-454 HRHSVSV
+454 HRHSASV

-467 FRYSLDV
+467 FRYSLDL

-480 GVMKESQ
+480 GVMKGSE
-487 NQTKGVNFN
+487 NQTMGVNFN
-496 MTYMKDKFT
+496 MTYMKEKFT
-505 MRANVSVSESD
+505 MRANVSLSESD
-516 SENSPYGSFSQYTRL
+516 SKNSPYGSFSQYTRL
-531 NPYYIPTDAD
+531 NPYYIPEDAN

-563 LYDATVGIKD
+563 LYDATVGIRD
-573 LTNSLNVTTSI
+573 LTNSLNITTSLS
-584 GLEYMIL
+584 LEYMIL
-591 KNLRITEQFSYSRGM
+591 KNLRVSEQFSYSRGM
-606 AGTDRFLPADHT
+606 AGTDKFLPADHT
-618 SFELEDDLT
+618 SFELEDDLV
-627 RKGSYFKSTGS
+627 RKGSYYKSTGNMS
-638 MASWSS
+638 SWSS
-644 NLGINY
+644 NLGVNY
-650 NLVIKKHLFSI
+650 NLVLDKHLFSV
-661 FGNWT
+661 FANWT

-672 EYVNLSATGYPDS
+672 DYVNLSATGYPDP

-698 NMSNIGNENISRS
+698 NMSNIGTENISRS
-711 VGLIGQFSYSYDNR
+711 IGLIGQFSYSYDNR
-725 YSVDFNISGE
+725 YSFDLNMSGE
-735 ASSRYAKHDLV
+735 ASSRYANHDLV

-760 RWLKGYLS
+760 KWLQGYVS

-792 YTFSDTMRP
+792 YTFSGTMRP
-801 YGSFPVLGALL
+801 YDSFPVLGALL
-812 SALNNTELGWAKTH
+812 SGLNNTELGWAKTH
-826 NTSLSVDFGF
+826 NTSLAVDFGF

-850 ITKELLTNYDL
+850 ITKELLTSYDL
-861 APSTGFTTMVMNAGE
+861 APSTGFPTMVMNAGE
-876 LQNRGFDAS
+876 LQNQGFDLS
-885 LNIIAVQDLR
+885 LNVIAVQDLR
-895 RQFFWTINANAN
+895 NQFFWTINANAN
-907 RNQNKI
+907 HNQNKI

-931 GAPLP
+931 SAPLP

-994 LTSVNWKDFSC
+994 STSINWKDLSC
-1005 SLGFSYKYG
+1005 TLGFTYKYG

-1028 QNVAYNLDK
+1028 QNVAYNLDE

-1044 EKPGDVKPYVG
+1044 EKPGDVTPFVG

-1070 MDDNEIRFASLNF
+1070 MDDNEIRFATLNI
-1083 GYRFSGENFKFLRQA
+1083 GYRFTSEKFKFLRHA
-1098 NVDVLAL
+1098 NVDVLAV

>member
-1 MTILQTNI
+1 
-9 NLVQKLTDNNMR
+9 MR
-21 KTISDFRFFFK
+21 KAVFNLRFFCK
-32 LLVVAIVLVCS
+32 ISLVAIMLLCS
-43 NAAVYAQS
+43 ITAAHAQS
-51 AASWKEKPVTLR
+51 SGELKNKPVTLR

-76 AEAANAKISLQEVS
+76 AEAADAKITLQNVS
-90 LWNINKPTSLVVKDK
+90 LWNINKPTTLAVKDK
-105 PLDKVLGDLIGDQ
+105 PLDKVLGELVGDQ
-118 NVVIRYEG
+118 NVIIRYED
-126 ANQIIVEPDKQQEKG
+126 NNRIILEPDTFTESDNT
-141 EQLLTVSG
+141 LLTVSG
-149 VVLDND
+149 LVLDDD
-155 TKEPLIGATV
+155 TQEPLIGATV
-165 LITDGTGKSDGARG
+165 LITDGTGKSNGARG
-179 GMTDIDG
+179 GMTDLDG
-186 KFSLRLHRNESI
+186 KFSLRLHKNESI
-198 NVSYVGYTAQS
+198 SVSYVGYNPVS
-209 KQIQRN
+209 KQIVKN
-215 ELNIVIELKPSI
+215 ENNLVVKLKPSI

-260 SPTNILKGLQFFDP
+260 NPTNILKGLQFFDP

-279 ENNRSGSDPNAEPDF
+279 ENNNAGSDPNAEPDF

-346 ESITILKDAAA
+346 ENITILKDAAA

-387 GTMTVQAPDLTDYNM
+387 GTTTVQTPDLTDYNM
-402 MDAATKLDT
+402 MDAATKLNT
-411 EWRAGLYNPNN
+411 EWRAGLYDPHN

-474 NAAMQP
+474 NASIQP
-480 GVMKESQ
+480 GVMKESE

-496 MTYMKDKFT
+496 MTYLKEKFT
-505 MRANVSVSESD
+505 MRANVGLSESD
-516 SENSPYGSFSQYTRL
+516 SKNSPYGSFSQYTRL
-531 NPYYIPTDAD
+531 NPYYIPLDAN
-541 GKQQKVLDNNT
+541 GQQMKVLDNNT
-552 VSGQSTIITNP
+552 VSGQSKVITNP

-573 LTNSLNVTTSI
+573 MSNSLSVTTSLS
-584 GLEYMIL
+584 LEYMLL
-591 KNLRITEQFSYSRGM
+591 KNLRITEQFSYTRGM
-606 AGTDRFLPADHT
+606 AGTDQFYPADHT
-618 SFELEDDLT
+618 RFELEDDLT
-627 RKGSYFKSTGS
+627 RKGSYNKSTGNMS
-638 MASWSS
+638 SWSS
-644 NLGINY
+644 NLGVNY
-650 NLVIKKHLFSI
+650 NLVLKKHLFSV
-661 FGNWT
+661 FANWT
-666 ISEDRN
+666 ISEDKN
-672 EYVNLSATGYPDS
+672 NYVNLSATGYPDK

-698 NMSNIGNENISRS
+698 NMSNIGTENISRS
-711 VGLIGQFSYSYDNR
+711 IGLIGQFSYSYDNR

-760 RWLKGYLS
+760 KWLQGYLS

-792 YTFSDTMRP
+792 YTFSGTMRP
-801 YGSFPVLGALL
+801 YSSFPVLGALL
-812 SALNNTELGWAKTH
+812 SGLNNTELGWAKTH

-836 WKNRVNVSFNYYNN
+836 WKNRVNVTFNYYNN
-850 ITKELLTNYDL
+850 ITKELLTSYDL
-861 APSTGFTTMVMNAGE
+861 APSTGFPTMVMNAGE
-876 LQNRGFDAS
+876 LQNRGFDVS
-885 LNIIAVQDLR
+885 LNVIAVQNLR
-895 RQFFWTINANAN
+895 KQFFWTITANAN
-907 RNQNKI
+907 SNRNKI

-931 GAPLP
+931 AAPLP

-972 FVWNA
+972 FVWSA

-982 VGDTNPKISGTF
+982 VGDANPKISGTVS
-994 LTSVNWKDFSC
+994 TNINWKDFSC
-1005 SLGFSYKYG
+1005 SLGFTYKYG

-1028 QNVAYNLDK
+1028 QNVAYNLDR

-1070 MDDNEIRFASLNF
+1070 MDDNEIRFATMNV
-1083 GYRFSGENFKFLRQA
+1083 GYRLTGENFKFLRKA
-1098 NVDVLAL
+1098 NIDVLAL

-1133 LSLSIMFR
+1133 FSLSFMFR

>member
-1 MTILQTNI
+1 MGKSIPNLRLFCRISIVAILF
-9 NLVQKLTDNNMR
+9 MCG
-21 KTISDFRFFFK
+21 ISD
-32 LLVVAIVLVCS
+32 
-43 NAAVYAQS
+43 VYAQS
-51 AASWKEKPVTLR
+51 SDSWKEKPVTLR
-63 VSNQPLGKVLEMV
+63 ISNRPLGKVLEMV
-76 AEAANAKISLQEVS
+76 AEAANAKITLQDVS
-90 LWNINKPTSLVVKDK
+90 LWNINKPTSLAVKEK

-118 NVVIRYEG
+118 DVIIRYEG
-126 ANQIIVEPDKQQEKG
+126 DNEIIVEPDLHKG
-141 EQLLTVSG
+141 SDKVELYVSG
-149 VVLDND
+149 QVFDKS
-155 TKEPLIGATV
+155 TGEPLISATV
-165 LITDGTGKSDGARG
+165 LITDGTGKNHGARG
-179 GMTDIDG
+179 CITDLDG
-186 KFSLRLHRNESI
+186 KFSLRLNKKESVS
-198 NVSYVGYTAQS
+198 VSYVGYETVS
-209 KQIQRN
+209 KQILKN
-215 ELNIVIELKPSI
+215 ESNLVIELKPSV
-227 ELDDVVVTGISRR
+227 EFDEVVVTGISRR

-246 GNYVEVKGDDLRKM
+246 GNYVEVKGDELRKM
-260 SPTNILKGLQFFDP
+260 NPTNILKGLQFFDP

-279 ENNRSGSDPNAEPDF
+279 ENNKTGSDPNAEPDF

-323 PLFVLDGFTVPLS
+323 PLFVLDGFIVPMS

-346 ESITILKDAAA
+346 ESITVLKDAAA

-376 APDGALSVSYN
+376 APDGVLSVSYN
-387 GTMTVQAPDLTDYNM
+387 GTMTVQTPDLTDYNM
-402 MDAATKLDT
+402 MDAATKLET
-411 EWRAGLYNPNN
+411 EWRAGLYNPTN
-422 AAHMNLYNKYRR
+422 ASQMNLYNKYRR

-439 VNTYWLSKPLRTAIQ
+439 VDTYWLSKPLRTAFQ
-454 HRHSVSV
+454 QRHSASA
-461 AGGTEA
+461 AGGTDA
-467 FRYSLDV
+467 FRYSLDI
-474 NAAMQP
+474 NAALQP
-480 GVMKESQ
+480 GVMKESE

-496 MTYMKDKFT
+496 MTYMKEKFT
-505 MRANVSVSESD
+505 MRANVSLSESD
-516 SENSPYGSFSQYTRL
+516 SKNSPYGSFSQYTRL
-531 NPYYIPTDAD
+531 NPYYIPEDAN
-541 GKQQKVLDNNT
+541 GKQLKVLDNNT
-552 VSGQSTIITNP
+552 VSGQSTVITNP

-573 LTNSLNVTTSI
+573 MTNSLSMTTSLS
-584 GLEYMIL
+584 LEYMIL
-591 KNLRITEQFSYSRGM
+591 KNLRVTEQLSYSRGM
-606 AGTDRFLPADHT
+606 AGTDKFLPADHT

-627 RKGSYFKSTGS
+627 RKGSYYKSTGS
-638 MASWSS
+638 MSSWSS
-644 NLGINY
+644 NFGLNY
-650 NLVIKKHLFSI
+650 NLVLDKHLISL

-666 ISEDRN
+666 VNEDRN
-672 EYVNLSATGYPDS
+672 SYVNLSATGYPDP

-698 NMSNIGNENISRS
+698 NMNNVGNENISRS
-711 VGLIGQFSYSYDNR
+711 IGLIGQFSYSYDNR
-725 YSVDFNISGE
+725 YSVDFNMSGE

-760 RWLKGYLS
+760 KWLQGYLS
-768 NLVFRASYGV
+768 NLVFRASYGI

-792 YTFSDTMRP
+792 YSFSSTMLP
-801 YGSFPVLGALL
+801 YNSFAVLGALL
-812 SALNNTELGWAKTH
+812 SGLNNTELGWAKTH

-836 WKNRVNVSFNYYNN
+836 WKNRVNVTFNYYDN

-861 APSTGFTTMVMNAGE
+861 APSTGYPTMVMNAGE

-885 LNIIAVQDLR
+885 LNIIAVQNLR
-895 RQFFWTINANAN
+895 KQFFWTINANAN
-907 RNQNKI
+907 HNRNKI

-931 GAPLP
+931 EAPLP

-972 FVWNA
+972 FVWSA

-982 VGDTNPKISGTF
+982 VGDTNPTISGTVS
-994 LTSVNWKDFSC
+994 TSVNWKDLSC
-1005 SLGFSYKYG
+1005 SLGFTYKYG
-1014 GVVYNQTLVDKIEN
+1014 GIVYNQTLVDKIEN
-1028 QNVAYNLDK
+1028 QNVAYNLDY

-1044 EKPGDVKPYVG
+1044 EEPGDVTPYVG

-1070 MDDNEIRFASLNF
+1070 MDDNEIRLATLNV
-1083 GYRFSGENFKFLRQA
+1083 GYRFTGDKFKALRYA

-1115 SPIRMERGL
+1115 SSVKMERGL

>member
-1 MTILQTNI
+1 MRRSVSIFRLFSKMSLALFVFVFSIISVQAQT
-9 NLVQKLTDNNMR
+9 
-21 KTISDFRFFFK
+21 SDE
-32 LLVVAIVLVCS
+32 
-43 NAAVYAQS
+43 
-51 AASWKEKPVTLR
+51 WKEKPITLR

-76 AEAANAKISLQEVS
+76 AETANAKITLQGVS
-90 LWNINKPTSLVVKDK
+90 LWNINKPTNLAVKDK
-105 PLDKVLGDLIGDQ
+105 PLDKVLGELLGDQ

-126 ANQIIVEPDKQQEKG
+126 ENMIILEPDREEVNNKNE
-141 EQLLTVSG
+141 LNVSG
-149 VVLDND
+149 QIFDKD
-155 TKEPLIGATV
+155 TGETLIGATV
-165 LITDGTGKSDGARG
+165 LITDGTGKNKGARG
-179 GMTDIDG
+179 CITDIDG
-186 KFSLRLHRNESI
+186 KFSLRLNKNESI
-198 NVSYVGYTAQS
+198 SVSFIGYETVS
-209 KQIQRN
+209 KQIVKN
-215 ELNIVIELKPSI
+215 ENNLVIELKPSI
-227 ELDDVVVTGISRR
+227 ELDDVVITGISRR

-246 GNYVEVKGDDLRKM
+246 GNYVEVKGDELRKM
-260 SPTNILKGLQFFDP
+260 NPTNILKGLQFFDP

-279 ENNRSGSDPNAEPDF
+279 ENNRTGSDPNAEPDF

-323 PLFVLDGFTVPLS
+323 PLFVLDGFIVPMS

-346 ESITILKDAAA
+346 ESITVLKDAAA

-402 MDAATKLDT
+402 MNAATKLDT

-439 VNTYWLSKPLRTAIQ
+439 VDTYWLSKPLRTAIQ

-461 AGGTEA
+461 AGGTDV

-480 GVMKESQ
+480 GVMKESE
-487 NQTKGVNFN
+487 NQTKGINFN
-496 MTYMKDKFT
+496 MTYIKEKFT
-505 MRANVSVSESD
+505 MRANVSLSESE
-516 SENSPYGSFSQYTRL
+516 SQNSPYGSFSQYTRL
-531 NPYYIPTDAD
+531 NPYYIPLDGN
-541 GKQQKVLDNNT
+541 GKQMKILDNNT

-573 LTNSLNVTTSI
+573 ATNSLNMTTSVS
-584 GLEYMIL
+584 LEYMIL
-591 KNLRITEQFSYSRGM
+591 KNLRVTEQFSYSRGM
-606 AGTDRFLPADHT
+606 AGTDKFLPADHT

-627 RKGSYFKSTGS
+627 RKGSYYKSTGN
-638 MASWSS
+638 MTSWSS
-644 NLGINY
+644 NFGINY
-650 NLVIKKHLFSI
+650 NLVLNKHLFSL
-661 FGNWT
+661 FANWT
-666 ISEDRN
+666 VNEDKN
-672 EYVNLSATGYPDS
+672 DYVNLSATGYPDP

-725 YSVDFNISGE
+725 YSLDFNLSAE
-735 ASSRYAKHDLV
+735 ASSRYANHDFV

-760 RWLKGYLS
+760 SWLRGYLS
-768 NLVFRASYGV
+768 NLVFRASYGI

-792 YTFSDTMRP
+792 YTFSNTMRP
-801 YGSFPVLGALL
+801 YHSFPVLGALL
-812 SALNNTELGWAKTH
+812 SALNNTALGWAKTH
-826 NTSLSVDFGF
+826 NTSLSLDFGF
-836 WKNRVNVSFNYYNN
+836 WKNRVNVTFNYYDN
-850 ITKELLTNYDL
+850 ITKELLTSYDL
-861 APSTGFTTMVMNAGE
+861 APSTGFSTMVMNAGE

-885 LNIIAVQDLR
+885 LNIIAVQNLR
-895 RQFFWTINANAN
+895 KQFFWTFNVNANHN
-907 RNQNKI
+907 KNKI

-919 LKKVNEEQMKSA
+919 LKKINEEQMKSA
-931 GAPLP
+931 DAPLP

-982 VGDTNPKISGTF
+982 VGDTNPKVSGT
-994 LTSVNWKDFSC
+994 LYTSINWKDLSC
-1005 SLGFSYKYG
+1005 SLGFTYKYG

-1044 EKPGDVKPYVG
+1044 EKPGDVTSYVG

-1070 MDDNEIRFASLNF
+1070 MDDNEIRFATLNV
-1083 GYRFSGENFKFLRQA
+1083 GYRFTSEKFRFLRDA
-1098 NVDVLAL
+1098 SIDVLAL

-1115 SPIRMERGL
+1115 SPIKMERGL

-1133 LSLSIMFR
+1133 LSLSVMFR

>member
-1 MTILQTNI
+1 
-9 NLVQKLTDNNMR
+9 MR
-21 KTISDFRFFFK
+21 KAVFNLRFFCK
-32 LLVVAIVLVCS
+32 ISLVAIMLLCS
-43 NAAVYAQS
+43 MTAAHAQS
-51 AASWKEKPVTLR
+51 SGELKNKPVTLR

-76 AEAANAKISLQEVS
+76 AEAADAKITLQNVS
-90 LWNINKPTSLVVKDK
+90 LWNINKPTTLAVKDK
-105 PLDKVLGDLIGDQ
+105 PLDKVLGELVGDQ
-118 NVVIRYEG
+118 NVIIRYED
-126 ANQIIVEPDKQQEKG
+126 NNRIIIEPDTFTESDNT
-141 EQLLTVSG
+141 LLTVSG
-149 VVLDND
+149 LVLDDD
-155 TKEPLIGATV
+155 TQEPLIGATV
-165 LITDGTGKSDGARG
+165 LITDGTGKSNGARG
-179 GMTDIDG
+179 GMTDLDG
-186 KFSLRLHRNESI
+186 KFSLRLHKNESVS
-198 NVSYVGYTAQS
+198 VSYVGYNPVS
-209 KQIQRN
+209 KQIVKN
-215 ELNIVIELKPSI
+215 ENNLVVKLKPSI

-279 ENNRSGSDPNAEPDF
+279 ENNNAGSDPNAEPDF

-346 ESITILKDAAA
+346 ENITILKDAAA

-387 GTMTVQAPDLTDYNM
+387 GTTTVQTPDLTDYNM
-402 MDAATKLDT
+402 MDAATKLNT
-411 EWRAGLYNPNN
+411 EWRAGLYDPHN

-474 NAAMQP
+474 NASIQP
-480 GVMKESQ
+480 GVMKESE

-496 MTYMKDKFT
+496 MTYLKEKFT
-505 MRANVSVSESD
+505 MRANVGLSESD
-516 SENSPYGSFSQYTRL
+516 SKNSPYGSFSQYTRL
-531 NPYYIPTDAD
+531 NPYYIPLDAN
-541 GKQQKVLDNNT
+541 GQQMKVLDNNT
-552 VSGQSTIITNP
+552 VSGQSKVITNP

-573 LTNSLNVTTSI
+573 MSNSLSVTTSLS
-584 GLEYMIL
+584 LEYMLL
-591 KNLRITEQFSYSRGM
+591 KNLRITEQFSYTRGM
-606 AGTDRFLPADHT
+606 AGTDQFYPADHT
-618 SFELEDDLT
+618 RFELEDDLT
-627 RKGSYFKSTGS
+627 RKGSYNKSTGNMS
-638 MASWSS
+638 SWSS
-644 NLGINY
+644 NLGVNY
-650 NLVIKKHLFSI
+650 NLVLKKHLFSV
-661 FGNWT
+661 FANWT
-666 ISEDRN
+666 ISEDKN
-672 EYVNLSATGYPDS
+672 NYVNLSATGYPDK

-698 NMSNIGNENISRS
+698 NMSNIGTENISRS
-711 VGLIGQFSYSYDNR
+711 IGLIGQFSYSYDNR

-760 RWLKGYLS
+760 KWLQGYLS

-792 YTFSDTMRP
+792 YTFSGTMRP
-801 YGSFPVLGALL
+801 YSSFPVLGALL
-812 SALNNTELGWAKTH
+812 SGLNNTELGWAKTH

-836 WKNRVNVSFNYYNN
+836 WKNRVNVTFNYYNN

-861 APSTGFTTMVMNAGE
+861 APSTGFPTMVMNAGE
-876 LQNRGFDAS
+876 LQNRGFDVS
-885 LNIIAVQDLR
+885 LNVIAVQNLR
-895 RQFFWTINANAN
+895 KQFFWTITANAN
-907 RNQNKI
+907 SNRNKI

-931 GAPLP
+931 AAPLP

-972 FVWNA
+972 FVWSA

-982 VGDTNPKISGTF
+982 VGDTNPKISGTVS
-994 LTSVNWKDFSC
+994 TNINWKDFSC
-1005 SLGFSYKYG
+1005 SLGFTYKYG

-1028 QNVAYNLDK
+1028 QNVAYNLDR

-1070 MDDNEIRFASLNF
+1070 MDDNEIRFATLNV
-1083 GYRFSGENFKFLRQA
+1083 GYRLTGENFKFLRKA
-1098 NVDVLAL
+1098 NIDVLAL

-1133 LSLSIMFR
+1133 FSLSFMFR

>member
-1 MTILQTNI
+1 
-9 NLVQKLTDNNMR
+9 MR
-21 KTISDFRFFFK
+21 KAIPEFKFFYKIFI
-32 LLVVAIVLVCS
+32 VATLFMFSITGVS
-43 NAAVYAQS
+43 AQS
-51 AASWKEKPVTLR
+51 AGEWKDKPVTLR

-76 AEAANAKISLQEVS
+76 AEAAGAKITLQDVS
-90 LWNINKPTSLVVKDK
+90 LWNISKPISLAVKNK
-105 PLDKVLGDLIGDQ
+105 PLDKVLGELVGDQ

-126 ANQIIVEPDKQQEKG
+126 KDQIILEPDTYNEKSTG
-141 EQLLTVSG
+141 ECFVSG
-149 VVLDND
+149 QVLD
-155 TKEPLIGATV
+155 KETGEALAGATV
-165 LITDGTGKSDGARG
+165 LVTDGTGKSKGARG
-179 GMTDIDG
+179 CFTDLDG
-186 KFSLRLHRNESI
+186 KFSIRLYMKESI
-198 NVSYVGYTAQS
+198 NVSFIGYETVS
-209 KQIQRN
+209 KQISKDEN
-215 ELNIVIELKPSI
+215 NLIIELKSSI
-227 ELDDVVVTGISRR
+227 ELEDVVVTGISRR
-240 SKNSFT
+240 SKDSFT
-246 GNYVEVKGDDLRKM
+246 GNYVEVKGSDLRRM
-260 SPTNILKGLQFFDP
+260 NPTSILKGLQFFDP

-279 ENNRSGSDPNAEPDF
+279 ENNKTGSDPNAEPDF

-323 PLFVLDGFTVPLS
+323 PLFVLDGFIVPMS

-346 ESITILKDAAA
+346 ENITILKDAAA

-387 GTMTVQAPDLTDYNM
+387 GTVTVQTPDLTDYNM

-411 EWRAGLYNPNN
+411 EWRAGLYDANN

-439 VNTYWLSKPLRTAIQ
+439 VDTYWLSKPLRTAIQ
-454 HRHSVSV
+454 HRHSASV
-461 AGGTEA
+461 AGGTDV
-467 FRYSLDV
+467 FRYSLDI
-474 NAAMQP
+474 NASMQP
-480 GVMKESQ
+480 GVMKESE

-496 MTYMKDKFT
+496 MTYLKEKFT
-505 MRANVSVSESD
+505 LRANVSLSESD
-516 SENSPYGSFSQYTRL
+516 SKNSPYGSYSQYTRL
-531 NPYYIPTDAD
+531 NPYYIPEDAN
-541 GKQQKVLDNNT
+541 GNQLKVLDNNT

-573 LTNSLNVTTSI
+573 MSNSLNVTTSL

-591 KNLRITEQFSYSRGM
+591 KNLRVTEQLSYSRGM

-618 SFELEDDLT
+618 NFELEDDLT
-627 RKGSYFKSTGS
+627 RKGSYFRSTGNMS
-638 MASWSS
+638 SWSS

-650 NLVIKKHLFSI
+650 NLVLNKHLFSI

-666 ISEDRN
+666 ISEDKN
-672 EYVNLSATGYPDS
+672 NYVNLSATGYPDP

-711 VGLIGQFSYSYDNR
+711 IGLIGQFSYSYDNR
-725 YSVDFNISGE
+725 YSVDFNLSGE
-735 ASSRYAKHDLV
+735 ASSRYANHDFV

-760 RWLKGYLS
+760 KWLQGYLS

-792 YTFSDTMRP
+792 YTFSNTMRP
-801 YGSFPVLGALL
+801 YSSFPVLGAML
-812 SALNNTELGWAKTH
+812 SGLNNTELGWAKTH

-836 WKNRVNVSFNYYNN
+836 WKNRVNVAFNYYNN
-850 ITKELLTNYDL
+850 ITKELLTSYDL
-861 APSTGFTTMVMNAGE
+861 APSTGFATMVMNAGE
-876 LQNRGFDAS
+876 LQNRGFDMS
-885 LNIIAVQDLR
+885 VNVIAAQNLR
-895 RQFFWTINANAN
+895 EQFFWTVSANAN
-907 RNQNKI
+907 SNRNKI

-931 GAPLP
+931 DAPLP

-972 FVWNA
+972 FVWDA

-982 VGDTNPKISGTF
+982 VGDTNPKISGTVS
-994 LTSVNWKDFSC
+994 TSINWKDFSC
-1005 SLGFSYKYG
+1005 ALGFTYKYG

-1028 QNVAYNLDK
+1028 QNVAYNLDR

-1044 EKPGDVKPYVG
+1044 ELPGDVTRYVK

-1070 MDDNEIRFASLNF
+1070 MDDNEIRFATLNV
-1083 GYRFSGENFKFLRQA
+1083 GYRFTGEDFAFLRDS
-1098 NVDVLAL
+1098 NVDVLVL

>member
-1 MTILQTNI
+1 
-9 NLVQKLTDNNMR
+9 MR
-21 KTISDFRFFFK
+21 KAVFNLRFFCK
-32 LLVVAIVLVCS
+32 ISLVVILLLTCMT
-43 NAAVYAQS
+43 AAHAQS
-51 AASWKEKPVTLR
+51 SAEWKNKPVTLR

-76 AEAANAKISLQEVS
+76 AEAADAKITLQNVS
-90 LWNINKPTSLVVKDK
+90 LWNINKPTTLAVKDK
-105 PLDKVLGDLIGDQ
+105 PLDKVLGELVGDQ
-118 NVVIRYEG
+118 NVIIRYED
-126 ANQIIVEPDKQQEKG
+126 NNRIILEPDTFTESDNT
-141 EQLLTVSG
+141 LLTVSG
-149 VVLDND
+149 LVLDDD
-155 TKEPLIGATV
+155 TQEPLIGATV
-165 LITDGTGKSDGARG
+165 LITDGTGKSNGARG
-179 GMTDIDG
+179 GMTDLDG
-186 KFSLRLHRNESI
+186 KFSLRLHKNESI
-198 NVSYVGYTAQS
+198 SVSYVGYNPVS
-209 KQIQRN
+209 KQIVKN
-215 ELNIVIELKPSI
+215 ENNLVVKLKPSI

-279 ENNRSGSDPNAEPDF
+279 ENNNAGSDPNAEPDF

-346 ESITILKDAAA
+346 ENITILKDAAA

-387 GTMTVQAPDLTDYNM
+387 GTTTIQTPDLTDYNM
-402 MDAATKLDT
+402 MDAATKLNT
-411 EWRAGLYNPNN
+411 EWRAGLYDPYN

-474 NAAMQP
+474 NASIQP
-480 GVMKESQ
+480 GVMKESE

-496 MTYMKDKFT
+496 MTYLKEKFT
-505 MRANVSVSESD
+505 MRANVSLSESD
-516 SENSPYGSFSQYTRL
+516 SKNSPYGSFSQYTRL
-531 NPYYIPTDAD
+531 NPYYIPLDAN
-541 GKQQKVLDNNT
+541 GQQMKVLDNNT
-552 VSGQSTIITNP
+552 VSGQSKVITNP

-573 LTNSLNVTTSI
+573 MSNSLSVTTSLS
-584 GLEYMIL
+584 LEYMLL
-591 KNLRITEQFSYSRGM
+591 KNLRITEQFSYTRGM
-606 AGTDRFLPADHT
+606 AGTDQFYPADHT
-618 SFELEDDLT
+618 RFELEDDLT
-627 RKGSYFKSTGS
+627 RKGRYYKSTGNMS
-638 MASWSS
+638 SWSS
-644 NLGINY
+644 NLGVNY
-650 NLVIKKHLFSI
+650 NLVLKKHLFSV
-661 FGNWT
+661 FANWT

-672 EYVNLSATGYPDS
+672 DYVNLSATGYPDK

-711 VGLIGQFSYSYDNR
+711 IGLIGQFSYSYDNR

-760 RWLKGYLS
+760 KWLQGYLS
-768 NLVFRASYGV
+768 NLVFRASYGI

-792 YTFSDTMRP
+792 YTFSGTMRP
-801 YGSFPVLGALL
+801 YSSFPVLGALL
-812 SALNNTELGWAKTH
+812 SGLNNTELGWAKTH

-836 WKNRVNVSFNYYNN
+836 WKNRVNVTFNYYNN
-850 ITKELLTNYDL
+850 ITKELLTSYDL
-861 APSTGFTTMVMNAGE
+861 APSTGFPTMVMNAGE
-876 LQNRGFDAS
+876 LQNRGFDVS
-885 LNIIAVQDLR
+885 LNVIAVQNLR
-895 RQFFWTINANAN
+895 KQFFWTINANAN
-907 RNQNKI
+907 SNRNKI

-931 GAPLP
+931 DAPLP

-972 FVWNA
+972 FVWSA

-982 VGDTNPKISGTF
+982 VGDANPKISGTVS
-994 LTSVNWKDFSC
+994 TNINWKDFSC
-1005 SLGFSYKYG
+1005 SLGFTYKYG

-1028 QNVAYNLDK
+1028 QNVAYNLDR

-1070 MDDNEIRFASLNF
+1070 MDDNEIRFATLNV
-1083 GYRFSGENFKFLRQA
+1083 GYRLTGENFKFLRKA
-1098 NVDVLAL
+1098 NIDVLAL

-1133 LSLSIMFR
+1133 FSLSFMFR

>member
-1 MTILQTNI
+1 
-9 NLVQKLTDNNMR
+9 MR
-21 KTISDFRFFFK
+21 KTISDFRFFFR
-32 LLVVAIVLVCS
+32 LLVIAIMLVCS
-43 NAAVYAQS
+43 ASAVHAQS
-51 AASWKEKPVTLR
+51 AASWKEKPVTVR
-63 VSNQPLGKVLEMV
+63 ISNQPLGKVLEMV
-76 AEAANAKISLQEVS
+76 ADAAGAKITLQDVS
-90 LWNINKPTSLVVKDK
+90 LWNINKPTSLAVKNK
-105 PLDKVLGDLIGDQ
+105 PLDKVLGDLVGNQ
-118 NVVIRYEG
+118 NIIIRYEG
-126 ANQIIVEPDKQQEKG
+126 ENQIILEPDKY
-141 EQLLTVSG
+141 SG
-149 VVLDND
+149 KKKDEFNVAGQVLDRD
-155 TKEPLIGATV
+155 TREPLVGATV
-165 LITDGTGKSDGARG
+165 LITDGTGENKGARG
-179 GMTDIDG
+179 CMTDLDG
-186 KFSLRLHRNESI
+186 KFSLRLNKKESI
-198 NVSYVGYTAQS
+198 SVSYVGYKTVS
-209 KQIQRN
+209 KQIVKN
-215 ELNIVIELKPSI
+215 EHNLVVELKPSI

-246 GNYVEVKGDDLRKM
+246 GNYVEVKGDELRKM
-260 SPTNILKGLQFFDP
+260 NPTNILKSLQFFDP

-279 ENNRSGSDPNAEPDF
+279 ENNRTGSDPNAEPDF

-323 PLFVLDGFTVPLS
+323 PLFVLDGFTVPMS

-376 APDGALSVSYN
+376 APDGALTVSYS

-402 MDAATKLDT
+402 MDAATKLNT
-411 EWRAGLYNPNN
+411 EWRAGLYSPNN
-422 AAHMNLYNKYRR
+422 VTHMNLYNKYRR

-439 VNTYWLSKPLRTAIQ
+439 VDTYWLSKPLRTAIQ

-480 GVMKESQ
+480 GVMKESE

-496 MTYMKDKFT
+496 MTYMKEKFT
-505 MRANVSVSESD
+505 MRANVSLSESD
-516 SENSPYGSFSQYTRL
+516 SKNSPYGSYSQYTRL
-531 NPYYIPTDAD
+531 NPYYIPVDAN
-541 GKQQKVLDNNT
+541 GKQMKVLDNNT
-552 VSGQSTIITNP
+552 VSGQSKVITNP

-573 LTNSLNVTTSI
+573 MTNSLSVATSLS
-584 GLEYMIL
+584 LEYMLL

-606 AGTDRFLPADHT
+606 AGTDKFLPADHT

-627 RKGSYFKSTGS
+627 RKGSYFKSTGN

-650 NLVIKKHLFSI
+650 NLVLNKHLFSV
-661 FGNWT
+661 FANWT
-666 ISEDRN
+666 ISEDKN
-672 EYVNLSATGYPDS
+672 NYVNLSATGYPDP

-698 NMSNIGNENISRS
+698 NMSNIGTENISRS
-711 VGLIGQFSYSYDNR
+711 IGLIGQFSYSYDNR
-725 YSVDFNISGE
+725 YSLDFNMSGE

-746 PFWSVGGRWNAHNE
+746 PFWSVGARWNAHNE
-760 RWLKGYLS
+760 KWLKGYLS
-768 NLVFRASYGV
+768 NLVFRASYGI

-792 YTFSDTMRP
+792 YTFSNTMRP
-801 YGSFPVLGALL
+801 YNSFAVLGALL
-812 SALNNTELGWAKTH
+812 SGLNNTELGWAKTH

-836 WKNRVNVSFNYYNN
+836 WKNRVNVTFNYYDN

-861 APSTGFTTMVMNAGE
+861 APSTGFSSMVMNAGE

-885 LNIIAVQDLR
+885 INIIAVQNLR
-895 RQFFWTINANAN
+895 RQFFWTISANAN
-907 RNQNKI
+907 HNQNKI

-919 LKKVNEEQMKSA
+919 LKKVNEEAMKSA
-931 GAPLP
+931 DAPLP

-982 VGDTNPKISGTF
+982 VGDTNPTVSGTV
-994 LTSVNWKDFSC
+994 SSSINWKDLSC
-1005 SLGFSYKYG
+1005 TLGFTYKFG

-1028 QNVAYNLDK
+1028 QNVAYNLDE

-1044 EKPGDVKPYVG
+1044 EKPGDVKPFVG
-1055 FSPTGANTPASTRFI
+1055 LSPTGANTPASTRFI
-1070 MDDNEIRFASLNF
+1070 MDDNEIRFATLNV
-1083 GYRFSGENFKFLRQA
+1083 GYRFTGEKFKFLRRA
-1098 NVDVLAL
+1098 NIDVLAL

-1115 SPIRMERGL
+1115 SPIKMERGL

>member
-1 MTILQTNI
+1 
-9 NLVQKLTDNNMR
+9 MR
-21 KTISDFRFFFK
+21 KAISDLKSFCKMSFVAI
-32 LLVVAIVLVCS
+32 LLVCGATVVH
-43 NAAVYAQS
+43 AQEL
-51 AASWKEKPVTLR
+51 AGWKDKPVTLR

-76 AEAANAKISLQEVS
+76 AEAADAKITLQNVS
-90 LWNINKPTSLVVKDK
+90 LWNINKPINLAVKDK
-105 PLDKVLGDLIGDQ
+105 PLDKVLGELIGDQ

-126 ANQIIVEPDKQQEKG
+126 ENLIILEPDNYSGQENKG
-141 EQLLTVSG
+141 LSISG
-149 VVLDND
+149 QVIDKD
-155 TKEPLIGATV
+155 TKEPLINATV
-165 LITDGTGKSDGARG
+165 LITDATGKGSSGAI
-179 GMTDIDG
+179 TDLDG
-186 KFSLRLHRNESI
+186 KFSLRIKSKESI
-198 NVSYVGYTAQS
+198 RVSFVGYETVS
-209 KQIQRN
+209 KQILKSEQN
-215 ELNIVIELKPSI
+215 LVIELKPSL
-227 ELDDVVVTGISRR
+227 ELAEVVITGISRR
-240 SKNSFT
+240 SKDSFT

-260 SPTNILKGLQFFDP
+260 NPTNILKSLQFFDP

-279 ENNRSGSDPNAEPDF
+279 ENNLSGSDPNAEPDF
-294 QIRGDQSLGSKSMNS
+294 QIRGDQSFGSKSMNS

-387 GTMTVQAPDLTDYNM
+387 GTMTVQTPDLTDYNM
-402 MDAATKLDT
+402 MDAAEKLDT

-439 VNTYWLSKPLRTAIQ
+439 VDTYWLSKPLRTAIL

-461 AGGTEA
+461 AGGTDV

-474 NAAMQP
+474 NASMQP
-480 GVMKESQ
+480 GVMKESE
-487 NQTKGVNFN
+487 NQTTGVNFN
-496 MTYMKDKFT
+496 MTYMKEKFT
-505 MRANVSVSESD
+505 MRANISLSESN
-516 SENSPYGSFSQYTRL
+516 SMNSPYGSFSQYTRL
-531 NPYYIPTDAD
+531 NPYYIPQDA
-541 GKQQKVLDNNT
+541 GGNQLKVLDNNT
-552 VSGQSTIITNP
+552 VSGQSTVITNP

-573 LTNSLNVTTSI
+573 IMNSLNITTSI

-591 KNLRITEQFSYSRGM
+591 KNLRLTEQFSYSRGM
-606 AGTDRFLPADHT
+606 AGTDRFYPADHT
-618 SFELEDDLT
+618 RFELEDDLT
-627 RKGSYFKSTGS
+627 RKGSYYKSTGS
-638 MASWSS
+638 MSSWSS
-644 NLGINY
+644 NFGINY
-650 NLVIKKHLFSI
+650 NLVLKKHLFSV
-661 FGNWT
+661 FANWT

-672 EYVNLSATGYPDS
+672 NYVNLSATGYPDK

-698 NMSNIGNENISRS
+698 NMSNIGTENISRS
-711 VGLIGQFSYSYDNR
+711 IGLIGQFSYSYDNR
-725 YSVDFNISGE
+725 YSVDFNLSGE
-735 ASSRYAKHDLV
+735 ASSRYANHDLV
-746 PFWSVGGRWNAHNE
+746 PFWSTGVRWNAHNE
-760 RWLKGYLS
+760 KWLQGYLS
-768 NLVFRASYGV
+768 NLVLRASYGV

-792 YTFSDTMRP
+792 YTFSGTMRP
-801 YGSFPVLGALL
+801 YGSFPVLGALM
-812 SALNNTELGWAKTH
+812 SGLNNTGLGWAKTH

-836 WKNRVNVSFNYYNN
+836 WKNRVNMTFNYYNN

-861 APSTGFTTMVMNAGE
+861 APSTGFNSMVMNAGE
-876 LQNRGFDAS
+876 LQNRGFDATV
-885 LNIIAVQDLR
+885 NIIAVQNLR
-895 RQFFWTINANAN
+895 KQFFWTISANAN
-907 RNQNKI
+907 HNRNKI

-919 LKKVNEEQMKSA
+919 LKKLNEEQMKSA
-931 GAPLP
+931 DAPLP

-972 FVWNA
+972 FAWSA

-982 VGDTNPKISGTF
+982 VGDTNPTVSGTVS
-994 LTSVNWKDFSC
+994 TSINWKDLSC
-1005 SLGFSYKYG
+1005 SLGFTYKYG

-1028 QNVAYNLDK
+1028 QNVAYNLDR

-1044 EKPGDVKPYVG
+1044 EKPGDVRPYVG

-1070 MDDNEIRFASLNF
+1070 MDDNEIRFATLNV
-1083 GYRFSGENFKFLRQA
+1083 GYRFNADKFKFLRDA
-1098 NVDVLAL
+1098 HIDVLAL

-1115 SPIRMERGL
+1115 SRIRMERGL

-1133 LSLSIMFR
+1133 LSLSFMFR